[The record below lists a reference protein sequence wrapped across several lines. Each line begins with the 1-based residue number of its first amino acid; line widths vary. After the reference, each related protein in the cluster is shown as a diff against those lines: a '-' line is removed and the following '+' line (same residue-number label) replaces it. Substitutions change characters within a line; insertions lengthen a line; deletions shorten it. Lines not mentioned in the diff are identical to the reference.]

1 MNNLMSNKQKDNHSP
16 NNTTDTSMAKES
28 DYTGGAM
35 QHLFKRILGLQ
46 GLGAQAL
53 SRSWWQRW
61 VYPLLFLLTLTLS
74 LATYLTLDSV
84 QQSVNT
90 YINDNQRALVGGDLI
105 LNSKQDW
112 PSEVLAQVKTIA
124 DTQTVYDYQF
134 TAMVVTDE
142 QTLLTSVKAVSPAYP
157 LYGEAEL
164 ASGQPLWEQLTS
176 NNVVVAPEV
185 LNGLNANIGDQITI
199 GDAEF
204 TISDVLTKEPDRPLT
219 AFGFGGRVLMQQDAL
234 AATNL
239 LGERSRI
246 NYRIELAGEPELMA
260 EQYDKLTQILT
271 NYPDI
276 ELSDAE
282 SADTS
287 VSRISD
293 NVLMFLKLLV
303 IAVLL
308 LSAVA
313 MYGVIT
319 AFVTKQQSS
328 NAIRLA
334 LGEPLGSLK
343 RSYYQLLIVTTIIAC
358 IAAIIVS
365 FGLLKVG
372 QPYLGAILPADVGLA
387 INPISAIKTII
398 IALVLTLLIAQRGLS
413 TLSTTKPATLLS
425 QGASQQV
432 QNLPWY
438 QRLPLL
444 WYGLMLT
451 GLYAF
456 FAYEVSSFKLGAQ
469 LLIGLIGFVA
479 IFWLLARAWLWL
491 LAKLATNS
499 NISWMQRIAIHNL
512 ARKGNQS
519 ALFFVTLSLSV
530 AVLTLITTLNHSI
543 NTQFVNAYPED
554 APNLFLLDI
563 QSDQHDE
570 IDNIIGAPVSYYPVI
585 RARVVTANNVPV
597 QDIEPADGF
606 DDPARVFNLS
616 YADTVMDTEFIT
628 DAVKDKQLYA
638 PINVQNQTENE
649 RGTLQ
654 NSVQQSVQISEQTIA
669 PMSILDTAASLL
681 NVGMGDQVR
690 FNIQGIEIVGQI
702 TSIRSR
708 YEQGPSPYFYFLF
721 EPAVLS
727 AAPQIQ
733 FATAHVAADDIP
745 DLQGKLVRQF
755 PAVTTIDGT
764 AIAQQI
770 QELVVQMSR
779 LVYVFTLLALLTGI
793 MVLIS
798 SLLSTSQD
806 RMQESASF
814 RLLGMQK
821 RDLYMLNILELGILG
836 ISAAL
841 FAVIIANIGA
851 WAAITQWFN
860 LQFSV
865 PWASLG
871 IGGVTLVA
879 LLFAIAIIYVRLV
892 IGRGIMAR
900 VRAMI

>member
-1 MNNLMSNKQKDNHSP
+1 MDNMDNES
-16 NNTTDTSMAKES
+16 TDSRGIIS
-28 DYTGGAM
+28 
-35 QHLFKRILGLQ
+35 QLFNRLLISKN
-46 GLGAQAL
+46 LGAQAL

-61 VYPLLFLLTLTLS
+61 IYPVLFLITLVLS
-74 LATYLTLDSV
+74 LATYLTLDSI
-84 QQSVNT
+84 QQSVDT

-112 PSEVLAQVKTIA
+112 PSEILAQVETVA
-124 DTQTVYDYQF
+124 DTQIVYDYQF
-134 TAMVVTDE
+134 SAMVVTDE
-142 QTLLTSVKAVSPAYP
+142 QTLLASVKAVSPAYP

-164 ASGQPLWEQLTS
+164 ASGQPLWQQLS
-176 NNVVVAPEV
+176 AANVVVAPEV
-185 LNGLNANIGDQITI
+185 LNSLNASVGDQITI

-204 TISDVLTKEPDRPLT
+204 IISDVLTKEPDRPLT
-219 AFGFGGRVLMQQDAL
+219 AFGFGGRVLMHQDAL

-239 LGERSRI
+239 LGQRSRI
-246 NYRIELAGEPELMA
+246 NYRIELAGAPELMA
-260 EQYDKLTQILT
+260 VQRDKLTQILN

-276 ELSDAE
+276 ELSDAK

-334 LGEPLGSLK
+334 LGEPLKSLK

-358 IAAIIVS
+358 VAAVIVS

-372 QPYLGAILPADVGLA
+372 QPYLIAILPADVGLA

-413 TLSTTKPATLLS
+413 TLSSTKPATLLN
-425 QGASQQV
+425 QGASTNS

-438 QRLPLL
+438 RSLPLL
-444 WYGLMLT
+444 WYGLMLV
-451 GLYAF
+451 GLYVF
-456 FAYEVSSFKLGAQ
+456 FAYEVNSLLLGAQ
-469 LLIGLIGFVA
+469 LLVGLTAFVA
-479 IFWLLARAWLWL
+479 IFWLLARGWLWL
-491 LAKLATNS
+491 LTKFAKHS

-543 NTQFVNAYPED
+543 NAQFINAYPED

-570 IDNIIGAPVSYYPVI
+570 INNIIAAPVSYYPVI
-585 RARVVTANNVPV
+585 RARVVTANNIPV

-628 DAVKDKQLYA
+628 DAVENDKLYA
-638 PINVQNQTENE
+638 PIKTSDNDPAQT
-649 RGTLQ
+649 
-654 NSVQQSVQISEQTIA
+654 VA
-669 PMSILDTAASLL
+669 PLSILDTAASLL

-708 YEQGPSPYFYFLF
+708 YEKGPSPYFYFLF
-721 EPAVLS
+721 EPEVLA

-745 DLQGKLVRQF
+745 KLQGQLVREF

-764 AIAQQI
+764 AIAQQV

-806 RMQESASF
+806 RMKDSASF

-860 LQFSV
+860 LRFSV
-865 PWASLG
+865 PWTSLA
-871 IGGVTLVA
+871 IGGVALVV

>member
-1 MNNLMSNKQKDNHSP
+1 MDNMDNES
-16 NNTTDTSMAKES
+16 TDSRGIIS
-28 DYTGGAM
+28 
-35 QHLFKRILGLQ
+35 QLFNRLLISKN
-46 GLGAQAL
+46 LGAQAL

-61 VYPLLFLLTLTLS
+61 IYPVLFLITLVLS
-74 LATYLTLDSV
+74 LATYLTLDSI
-84 QQSVNT
+84 QQSVDT

-112 PSEVLAQVKTIA
+112 PSEILAQVETVA
-124 DTQTVYDYQF
+124 DTQIVYDYQF
-134 TAMVVTDE
+134 SAMVVTDE
-142 QTLLTSVKAVSPAYP
+142 QTLLASVKAVSPAYP

-164 ASGQPLWEQLTS
+164 ASGQPLWQQLS
-176 NNVVVAPEV
+176 AANVVVAPEV
-185 LNGLNANIGDQITI
+185 LNSLNASVGDQITI

-204 TISDVLTKEPDRPLT
+204 IISDVLTKEPDRPLT
-219 AFGFGGRVLMQQDAL
+219 AFGFGGRVLMHQDAL

-239 LGERSRI
+239 LGQRSRI
-246 NYRIELAGEPELMA
+246 NYRIELAGAPELMA
-260 EQYDKLTQILT
+260 VQRDKLTQILN

-276 ELSDAE
+276 ELSDAK

-334 LGEPLGSLK
+334 LGEPLKSLK

-358 IAAIIVS
+358 VAAVIVS

-372 QPYLGAILPADVGLA
+372 QPYLIAILPADVGLA

-413 TLSTTKPATLLS
+413 TLSSTKPATLLN
-425 QGASQQV
+425 QGASTNS

-438 QRLPLL
+438 RSLPLL
-444 WYGLMLT
+444 WYGLMLV
-451 GLYAF
+451 GLYVF
-456 FAYEVSSFKLGAQ
+456 FAYEVNSLLLGAQ
-469 LLIGLIGFVA
+469 LLVGLTAFVA
-479 IFWLLARAWLWL
+479 IFWLLARGWLWL
-491 LAKLATNS
+491 LTKFAKHS

-543 NTQFVNAYPED
+543 NAQFINAYPED

-570 IDNIIGAPVSYYPVI
+570 INNIIAAPVSYYPVI
-585 RARVVTANNVPV
+585 RARVVTANNIPV

-628 DAVKDKQLYA
+628 DAVENDKLYA
-638 PINVQNQTENE
+638 PIKTSDNDPAQT
-649 RGTLQ
+649 
-654 NSVQQSVQISEQTIA
+654 VA
-669 PMSILDTAASLL
+669 PLSILDTAASLL

-708 YEQGPSPYFYFLF
+708 YEKGPSPYFYFLF
-721 EPAVLS
+721 EPKVLA

-745 DLQGKLVRQF
+745 KLQGQLVREF

-764 AIAQQI
+764 AIAQQV

-806 RMQESASF
+806 RMKDSASF

-821 RDLYMLNILELGILG
+821 RDLYMLNILELSILG

-860 LQFSV
+860 LRFSV
-865 PWASLG
+865 PWTSLG
-871 IGGVTLVA
+871 MGGVALIG

>member
-1 MNNLMSNKQKDNHSP
+1 MDNMDNESNDSRGIISQ
-16 NNTTDTSMAKES
+16 
-28 DYTGGAM
+28 
-35 QHLFKRILGLQ
+35 LFNRLLISKN
-46 GLGAQAL
+46 LGAQAL

-61 VYPLLFLLTLTLS
+61 IYPVLFLITLVLS
-74 LATYLTLDSV
+74 LATYLTLDSI
-84 QQSVNT
+84 QQSVDT

-112 PSEVLAQVKTIA
+112 PSEILAQVETVA
-124 DTQTVYDYQF
+124 DTQIVYDYQF
-134 TAMVVTDE
+134 SAMVVTDE
-142 QTLLTSVKAVSPAYP
+142 QTLLASVKAVSPAYP

-164 ASGQPLWEQLTS
+164 ASGQPLWQQLS
-176 NNVVVAPEV
+176 AANVVVAPEV
-185 LNGLNANIGDQITI
+185 LNSLNASVGDQITI

-204 TISDVLTKEPDRPLT
+204 IISDVLTKEPDRPLT
-219 AFGFGGRVLMQQDAL
+219 AFGFGGRVLMHQDAL

-239 LGERSRI
+239 LGQRSRI
-246 NYRIELAGEPELMA
+246 NYRIELAGAPELMA
-260 EQYDKLTQILT
+260 VQRDKLTQILN

-276 ELSDAE
+276 ELSDAK

-334 LGEPLGSLK
+334 LGEPLKSLK

-358 IAAIIVS
+358 VAAVIVS

-372 QPYLGAILPADVGLA
+372 QPYLIAILPADVGLA

-413 TLSTTKPATLLS
+413 TLSSTKPATLLN
-425 QGASQQV
+425 QGASTNS

-438 QRLPLL
+438 RSLPLL
-444 WYGLMLT
+444 WYGLMLV
-451 GLYAF
+451 GLYVF
-456 FAYEVSSFKLGAQ
+456 FAYEVNSLLLGAQ
-469 LLIGLIGFVA
+469 LLVGLTAFVA
-479 IFWLLARAWLWL
+479 IFWLLARGWLWL
-491 LAKLATNS
+491 LTKFAKHS

-543 NTQFVNAYPED
+543 NAQFINAYPED

-570 IDNIIGAPVSYYPVI
+570 INNIIAAPVSYYPVI
-585 RARVVTANNVPV
+585 RARVVTANNIPV

-628 DAVKDKQLYA
+628 DAVENDKLYTPIKTSDNDPAQTVA
-638 PINVQNQTENE
+638 P
-649 RGTLQ
+649 L
-654 NSVQQSVQISEQTIA
+654 
-669 PMSILDTAASLL
+669 SILDTAASLL

-708 YEQGPSPYFYFLF
+708 YEKGPSPYFYFLF
-721 EPAVLS
+721 EPEVLA

-745 DLQGKLVRQF
+745 KLQGQLVREF

-764 AIAQQI
+764 AIAQQV

-806 RMQESASF
+806 RMKDSASF

-821 RDLYMLNILELGILG
+821 RDLYMLNTLELGILG

-860 LQFSV
+860 LRFSV
-865 PWASLG
+865 PWTSLA
-871 IGGVTLVA
+871 IGGVALVV

>member
-1 MNNLMSNKQKDNHSP
+1 MDNMDNESNYSSGIISQ
-16 NNTTDTSMAKES
+16 
-28 DYTGGAM
+28 
-35 QHLFKRILGLQ
+35 LFNRTLGT
-46 GLGAQAL
+46 QAL

-61 VYPLLFLLTLTLS
+61 IYPLLFLLTLTLS

-84 QQSVNT
+84 QQSVAT

-105 LNSKQDW
+105 LNSKQEW
-112 PSEVLAQVKTIA
+112 PSEVLTQVETVA
-124 DTQTVYDYQF
+124 DTQIVYDYQF
-134 TAMVVTDE
+134 SAMVVTDE
-142 QTLLTSVKAVSPAYP
+142 QTLLASVKAVSPAYP

-164 ASGQPLWEQLTS
+164 ASGQPLWQQLS
-176 NNVVVAPEV
+176 ADNVVVAPEV
-185 LNGLNANIGDQITI
+185 LHSLNASVGDQITI

-219 AFGFGGRVLMQQDAL
+219 AFGFGGRVLMHQDAL
-234 AATNL
+234 VATNL
-239 LGERSRI
+239 LGQRSRT
-246 NYRIELAGEPELMA
+246 NYRIELAGEPELTA
-260 EQYDKLTQILT
+260 VQRDKLTQILA

-334 LGEPLGSLK
+334 LGEPLKSLK
-343 RSYYQLLIVTTIIAC
+343 RSYYQLLIATTIIAC
-358 IAAIIVS
+358 IAAVIVS

-372 QPYLGAILPADVGLA
+372 QPYLIAILPADVGLA
-387 INPISAIKTII
+387 INPISAIKTIV

-413 TLSTTKPATLLS
+413 TLSTTKPATLLN
-425 QGASQQV
+425 QGASTIS

-438 QRLPLL
+438 RRLPLL
-444 WYGLMLT
+444 WYGLMLI

-456 FAYEVSSFKLGAQ
+456 FAYEVNSLILGAQ
-469 LLIGLIGFVA
+469 LLIVLTAFVA
-479 IFWLLARAWLWL
+479 IFWLLARGWLWL
-491 LAKLATNS
+491 LTKFAKHS

-543 NTQFVNAYPED
+543 NTQFINAYPED

-570 IDNIIGAPVSYYPVI
+570 INNIIAAPVSYYPVI
-585 RARVVTANNVPV
+585 RARVVTANNVSV
-597 QDIEPADGF
+597 KDIEPADGF
-606 DDPARVFNLS
+606 DEPTRVFNLS

-628 DAVKDKQLYA
+628 DSLVKNELYA
-638 PINVQNQTENE
+638 PIETTANDPVQT
-649 RGTLQ
+649 
-654 NSVQQSVQISEQTIA
+654 VA
-669 PMSILDTAASLL
+669 PLSILDTAASLL

-708 YEQGPSPYFYFLF
+708 YEKGPSPYFYFLF
-721 EPAVLS
+721 EPDILA

-733 FATAHVAADDIP
+733 FATTHVAADDIP
-745 DLQGKLVRQF
+745 ELQGKLVREF

-764 AIAQQI
+764 AIAQQV

-806 RMQESASF
+806 RMADSASF

-860 LQFSV
+860 LRFSV

-871 IGGVTLVA
+871 LGGVALVG

>member
-1 MNNLMSNKQKDNHSP
+1 MDNMDNESNDSRGIISQ
-16 NNTTDTSMAKES
+16 
-28 DYTGGAM
+28 
-35 QHLFKRILGLQ
+35 LFNRLLISKS
-46 GLGAQAL
+46 LGAQAL

-61 VYPLLFLLTLTLS
+61 IYPVLFLITLVLS
-74 LATYLTLDSV
+74 LATYLTLDSI
-84 QQSVNT
+84 QQSVDT

-112 PSEVLAQVKTIA
+112 PSEVLAQVETVA
-124 DTQTVYDYQF
+124 DTQIVYDYQF
-134 TAMVVTDE
+134 SAMVVTDE
-142 QTLLTSVKAVSPAYP
+142 QTLLASVKAVSPAYP
-157 LYGEAEL
+157 LYGDAEL
-164 ASGQPLWEQLTS
+164 ASGQPLWTQLS
-176 NNVVVAPEV
+176 AANVVVAPEV
-185 LNGLNANIGDQITI
+185 LNSLNASVGDQITI

-204 TISDVLTKEPDRPLT
+204 IISDVLTKEPDRPLT
-219 AFGFGGRVLMQQDAL
+219 AFGFGGRVLMHEDAL

-239 LGERSRI
+239 LGQRSRI
-246 NYRIELAGEPELMA
+246 NYRIELAGAPELMA
-260 EQYDKLTQILT
+260 VQREKLTQILSK
-271 NYPDI
+271 YPDI

-334 LGEPLGSLK
+334 LGEPLKSLK

-358 IAAIIVS
+358 IAAVIVS

-372 QPYLGAILPADVGLA
+372 QPYLIAILPTDVGLA

-413 TLSTTKPATLLS
+413 TLSTTKPATLLN
-425 QGASQQV
+425 QGASTNL

-444 WYGLMLT
+444 WYGMMLV
-451 GLYAF
+451 GLYVF
-456 FAYEVSSFKLGAQ
+456 FAYEVDSLILGAQ
-469 LLIGLIGFVA
+469 LLIGLTAFVA
-479 IFWLLARAWLWL
+479 IFWLLARGWLWL
-491 LAKLATNS
+491 LTKFAKHS

-543 NTQFVNAYPED
+543 NAQFINAYPED

-563 QSDQHDE
+563 QSDQHDA
-570 IDNIIGAPVSYYPVI
+570 INNIIAAPVSYYPVI

-597 QDIEPADGF
+597 QDIEPTDGF
-606 DDPARVFNLS
+606 DDPMRVFNLS
-616 YADTVMDTEFIT
+616 YTDTVMDTEFIT
-628 DAVKDKQLYA
+628 DSLVKNELYA
-638 PINVQNQTENE
+638 PIDTVDSDSAQT
-649 RGTLQ
+649 
-654 NSVQQSVQISEQTIA
+654 VA
-669 PMSILDTAASLL
+669 PLSILDTATSLL

-708 YEQGPSPYFYFLF
+708 YEKGPSPYFYFLF
-721 EPAVLS
+721 EPEVLA

-733 FATAHVAADDIP
+733 FATAHVAAEEIP
-745 DLQGKLVRQF
+745 KLQGQLVREF
-755 PAVTTIDGT
+755 PAITTIDGT
-764 AIAQQI
+764 AIAQQV

-779 LVYVFTLLALLTGI
+779 LVYVFTFLALLTGI

-806 RMQESASF
+806 RMKDSASF

-860 LQFSV
+860 LRFSV
-865 PWASLG
+865 PWASLA
-871 IGGVTLVA
+871 IGGVALVA

>member
-1 MNNLMSNKQKDNHSP
+1 MTKTSTDKSSLNSTLTTNNS
-16 NNTTDTSMAKES
+16 ES
-28 DYTGGAM
+28 
-35 QHLFKRILGLQ
+35 LISRIFARNLGSK
-46 GLGAQAL
+46 AL
-53 SRSWWQRW
+53 NRSWWQRW
-61 VYPLLFLLTLTLS
+61 VYPVLFLLTLTLS
-74 LATYLTLDSV
+74 LATYLTLDSI
-84 QQSVNT
+84 QQSVDS
-90 YINDNQRALVGGDLI
+90 YVNDNQRALVGGDLI
-105 LNSKQDW
+105 LNSQQDW
-112 PSEVLAQVKTIA
+112 PSEVLTQVDTIA
-124 DTQTVYDYQF
+124 DSQKVFDYQF
-134 TAMVVTDE
+134 SAMVVTDE
-142 QTLLTSVKAVSPAYP
+142 QTLLARVKAVSPNYP
-157 LYGEAEL
+157 LYGKVEL
-164 ASGQPLWEQLTS
+164 ASGNDLWQQLTS
-176 NNVVVAPEV
+176 DSVVVAPEV
-185 LNGLNANIGDQITI
+185 LSSLNARIGDTVTI
-199 GDAEF
+199 GDAQF

-239 LGERSRI
+239 LGQRSRV
-246 NYRIELAGEPELMA
+246 NYRIELAGAPELIA
-260 EQYDKLTQILT
+260 QQRDTFTQILT

-276 ELSDAE
+276 ELSDAD

-319 AFVTKQQSS
+319 AFVTKQQSN

-334 LGEPLGSLK
+334 LGETLSSIK
-343 RSYYQLLIVTTIIAC
+343 RSYYQLLVVTSIIAC
-358 IAAIIVS
+358 IAAVALS

-372 QPYLGAILPADVGLA
+372 QPYLVAILPPDVGLA
-387 INPISAIKTII
+387 INPISAIKTTV

-413 TLSTTKPATLLS
+413 TLNTTKPATLLN
-425 QGASQQV
+425 QGTGSPA

-438 QRLPLL
+438 RRMPLL
-444 WYGLMLT
+444 WYGVMLA

-456 FAYEVSSFKLGAQ
+456 FAYEVGSWLLGAQ
-469 LLIGLIGFVA
+469 LLIGLIAFVA
-479 IFWLLARAWLWL
+479 VFWALARGWLWL
-491 LAKLATNS
+491 LAKIAKRS
-499 NISWMQRIAIHNL
+499 NIGWMQRIAIHNL

-543 NTQFVNAYPED
+543 NAQFINAYPED

-563 QSDQHDE
+563 QSDQHDK
-570 IDNIIGAPVSYYPVI
+570 INDLIGAPVSYYPVI
-585 RARVVTANNVPV
+585 RSRVVTANEVPV

-606 DDPARVFNLS
+606 DDPKRVFNLS

-628 DAVKDKQLYA
+628 EAVEDDQLYA
-638 PINVQNQTENE
+638 PVDTKNEQNPDQA
-649 RGTLQ
+649 
-654 NSVQQSVQISEQTIA
+654 VV
-669 PMSILDTAASLL
+669 PMSVLDTAADLL

-708 YEQGPSPYFYFLF
+708 FEQGPSPFFYFLF
-721 EPAVLS
+721 EPSVLA

-733 FATAHVAADDIP
+733 FATAHVPADDIP
-745 DLQGKLVRQF
+745 DIQGKLVREF
-755 PAVTTIDGT
+755 PAVTTINGT

-779 LVYVFTLLALLTGI
+779 LVYVFTLLALLTGV

-806 RMQESASF
+806 RMKESASF

-821 RDLYMLNILELGILG
+821 RDLYMLNILELSVLG
-836 ISAAL
+836 ISAAV
-841 FAVIIANIGA
+841 FAVIIANVGA

-865 PWASLG
+865 PWMSLA
-871 IGGVTLVA
+871 IGGAA
-879 LLFAIAIIYVRLV
+879 LIGLLLTIAVIYVRLV

>member
-1 MNNLMSNKQKDNHSP
+1 MDNMDNES
-16 NNTTDTSMAKES
+16 TDSRGIIS
-28 DYTGGAM
+28 
-35 QHLFKRILGLQ
+35 QLFNRLLISKN
-46 GLGAQAL
+46 LGAQAL

-61 VYPLLFLLTLTLS
+61 IYPVLFLITLVLS
-74 LATYLTLDSV
+74 LATYLTLDSI
-84 QQSVNT
+84 QQSVDT

-112 PSEVLAQVKTIA
+112 PSEILAQVETVA
-124 DTQTVYDYQF
+124 DTQIVYDYQF
-134 TAMVVTDE
+134 SAMVVTDE
-142 QTLLTSVKAVSPAYP
+142 QTLLASVKAVSPAYP

-164 ASGQPLWEQLTS
+164 ASGQPLWQQLS
-176 NNVVVAPEV
+176 AANVVVAPEV
-185 LNGLNANIGDQITI
+185 LNSLNASVGDQITI

-204 TISDVLTKEPDRPLT
+204 IISDVLTKEPDRPLT
-219 AFGFGGRVLMQQDAL
+219 AFGFGGRVLMHQDAL

-239 LGERSRI
+239 LGQRSRI
-246 NYRIELAGEPELMA
+246 NYRIELAGAPELMA
-260 EQYDKLTQILT
+260 VQRDKLTQILN

-276 ELSDAE
+276 ELSDAK

-334 LGEPLGSLK
+334 LGEPLKSLK

-358 IAAIIVS
+358 VAAVIVS

-372 QPYLGAILPADVGLA
+372 QPYLIAILPADVGLA

-413 TLSTTKPATLLS
+413 TLSSTKPATLLN
-425 QGASQQV
+425 QGASTNS

-438 QRLPLL
+438 RSLPLL
-444 WYGLMLT
+444 WYGLMLV
-451 GLYAF
+451 GLYVF
-456 FAYEVSSFKLGAQ
+456 FAYEVNSLLLGAQ
-469 LLIGLIGFVA
+469 LLIGLTAFVA
-479 IFWLLARAWLWL
+479 IFWLLARGWLWL
-491 LAKLATNS
+491 LTKFAKHS

-543 NTQFVNAYPED
+543 NAQFINAYPED

-570 IDNIIGAPVSYYPVI
+570 INNIIAAPVSYYPVI
-585 RARVVTANNVPV
+585 RARVVTANNIPV

-628 DAVKDKQLYA
+628 DAVENDKLYA
-638 PINVQNQTENE
+638 PIKTSDNDPAQT
-649 RGTLQ
+649 
-654 NSVQQSVQISEQTIA
+654 VA
-669 PMSILDTAASLL
+669 PLSILDTAASLL

-708 YEQGPSPYFYFLF
+708 YEKGPSPYFYFLF
-721 EPAVLS
+721 EPKVLA

-745 DLQGKLVRQF
+745 KLQGQLVREF

-764 AIAQQI
+764 AIAQQV

-806 RMQESASF
+806 RMKDSASF

-821 RDLYMLNILELGILG
+821 RDLYMLNILELSILG

-860 LQFSV
+860 LRFSV
-865 PWASLG
+865 PWTSLA
-871 IGGVTLVA
+871 IGGVALVV

>member
-1 MNNLMSNKQKDNHSP
+1 MNNLMNNKQTEKHSAKD
-16 NNTTDTSMAKES
+16 TTDTAMAKES
-28 DYTGGAM
+28 DYTGGIIY
-35 QHLFKRILGLQ
+35 HLFK

-61 VYPLLFLLTLTLS
+61 IYPVLFLLTLTLS
-74 LATYLTLDSV
+74 LATYLTLDSI

-105 LNSKQDW
+105 LNSQQDW
-112 PSEVLAQVKTIA
+112 PSEVLTQVATVA
-124 DTQTVYDYQF
+124 DTQIVYDYQF
-134 TAMVVTDE
+134 SAMVVTAE
-142 QTLLTSVKAVSPAYP
+142 QTLLARVKAVSPAYP
-157 LYGEAEL
+157 LYGEVEL
-164 ASGQPLWEQLTS
+164 ASGQPLWQQLTLD
-176 NNVVVAPEV
+176 NVIVAPEV
-185 LNGLNANIGDQITI
+185 LKSLNANVGDKITI
-199 GDAEF
+199 GEGQF

-239 LGERSRI
+239 LGDRSRI
-246 NYRIELAGEPELMA
+246 NYRIELAGEPELIA
-260 EQYDKLTQILT
+260 EQRDKLTQILT

-319 AFVTKQQSS
+319 AFVSKQQSS

-334 LGEPLGSLK
+334 LGEPLNSLK
-343 RSYYQLLIVTTIIAC
+343 RSYYQLLIATTIIAG

-372 QPYLGAILPADVGLA
+372 QSYLVAILPADVGLA

-413 TLSTTKPATLLS
+413 SLNTTKPATLLS
-425 QGASQQV
+425 QGASSQA

-438 QRLPLL
+438 KRLPLR

-456 FAYEVSSFKLGAQ
+456 FAYEVGSFKLGAQ

-491 LAKLATNS
+491 LSKLAMSS

-543 NTQFVNAYPED
+543 NTQFINAYPED

-570 IDNIIGAPVSYYPVI
+570 INKIIEAPVSYYPVI
-585 RARVVTANNVPV
+585 RARVVTANDVLV
-597 QDIEPADGF
+597 QDIEPAEGF
-606 DDPARVFNLS
+606 DDPTRVFNLS
-616 YADTVMDTEFIT
+616 YSDTVMETEFIT
-628 DAVKDKQLYA
+628 DAVANNQLYA
-638 PINVQNQTENE
+638 PIETESSNP
-649 RGTLQ
+649 GQ
-654 NSVQQSVQISEQTIA
+654 VVA
-669 PMSILDTAASLL
+669 PLSILDTAASLL

-721 EPAVLS
+721 EPSVLS

-733 FATAHVAADDIP
+733 FATAHVAADNIP
-745 DLQGKLVRQF
+745 DLQGQLVRAF

-764 AIAQQI
+764 AIAQQV
-770 QELVVQMSR
+770 QELVAQMSR

-821 RDLYMLNILELGILG
+821 RDLYMLNILELGLLG
-836 ISAAL
+836 LSAAA
-841 FAVIIANIGA
+841 FAVIIASVGA

-860 LQFSV
+860 LRFSV
-865 PWASLG
+865 PWASLS
-871 IGGVTLVA
+871 IGGVALVV

>member
-1 MNNLMSNKQKDNHSP
+1 MDNMDNESNDSRGIISQ
-16 NNTTDTSMAKES
+16 
-28 DYTGGAM
+28 
-35 QHLFKRILGLQ
+35 LFNRLLISKN
-46 GLGAQAL
+46 LGAQAL

-61 VYPLLFLLTLTLS
+61 IYPVLFLITLVLS
-74 LATYLTLDSV
+74 LATYLTLDSI
-84 QQSVNT
+84 QQSVDT

-112 PSEVLAQVKTIA
+112 PSEILAQVETVA
-124 DTQTVYDYQF
+124 DTQIVYDYQF
-134 TAMVVTDE
+134 SAMVVTDE
-142 QTLLTSVKAVSPAYP
+142 QTLLASVKAVSPAYP

-164 ASGQPLWEQLTS
+164 ASGQPLWQQLS
-176 NNVVVAPEV
+176 AANVVVAPEV
-185 LNGLNANIGDQITI
+185 LNSLNASVGDQITI

-204 TISDVLTKEPDRPLT
+204 IISDVLTKEPDRPLT
-219 AFGFGGRVLMQQDAL
+219 AFGFGGRVLMHEDTL

-239 LGERSRI
+239 LGQRSRI
-246 NYRIELAGEPELMA
+246 NYRIELAGAPELMA
-260 EQYDKLTQILT
+260 VQRDKLTQILN

-276 ELSDAE
+276 ELSDAK

-334 LGEPLGSLK
+334 LGEPLKSLK

-358 IAAIIVS
+358 VAAVIVS

-372 QPYLGAILPADVGLA
+372 QPYLIAILPADVGLA

-413 TLSTTKPATLLS
+413 TLSSTKPATLLN
-425 QGASQQV
+425 QGASTNS

-438 QRLPLL
+438 RSLPLL
-444 WYGLMLT
+444 WYGLMLV
-451 GLYAF
+451 GLYVF
-456 FAYEVSSFKLGAQ
+456 FAYEVNSLLLGAQ
-469 LLIGLIGFVA
+469 LLVGLTAFVA
-479 IFWLLARAWLWL
+479 IFWLLARGWLWL
-491 LAKLATNS
+491 LTKFAKHS

-543 NTQFVNAYPED
+543 NAQFINAYPED

-570 IDNIIGAPVSYYPVI
+570 INNIIAAPVSYYPVI
-585 RARVVTANNVPV
+585 RARVVTANNIPV

-628 DAVKDKQLYA
+628 DAVENDKLYA
-638 PINVQNQTENE
+638 PIKTSDNDPAQT
-649 RGTLQ
+649 
-654 NSVQQSVQISEQTIA
+654 VA
-669 PMSILDTAASLL
+669 PLSILDTAASLL

-708 YEQGPSPYFYFLF
+708 YEKGPSPYFYFLF
-721 EPAVLS
+721 EPKVLA

-733 FATAHVAADDIP
+733 FATAHVAAEDIP
-745 DLQGKLVRQF
+745 KLQGQLVREF

-764 AIAQQI
+764 AIAEQV

-806 RMQESASF
+806 RMKDSASF

-860 LQFSV
+860 LRFSV
-865 PWASLG
+865 PWTSLG
-871 IGGVTLVA
+871 MGGVALIG

>member
-1 MNNLMSNKQKDNHSP
+1 MNEKLTDNTS
-16 NNTTDTSMAKES
+16 TDIKKTDTSMRQETS
-28 DYTGGAM
+28 YSSGILN
-35 QHLFKRILGLQ
+35 QLFTKTLGS
-46 GLGAQAL
+46 QAL

-61 VYPLLFLLTLTLS
+61 VYPVLFLLTLTLS

-84 QQSVNT
+84 QQSVDR

-112 PSEVLAQVKTIA
+112 PSEVLAQVETIP
-124 DTQTVYDYQF
+124 DTQIVYDYQF
-134 TAMVVTDE
+134 SAMLVTDE
-142 QTLLTSVKAVSPAYP
+142 QTLLASVKAVTPSYP
-157 LYGEAEL
+157 LYGTAEL
-164 ASGQPLWEQLTS
+164 ASGKPLWEQLTAD
-176 NNVVVAPEV
+176 NIVVAPEV
-185 LNGLNANIGDQITI
+185 LSSLNASVGDRIDI
-199 GDAEF
+199 GDAQF

-219 AFGFGGRVLMQQDAL
+219 AFGFGGRVLMKQDAL
-234 AATNL
+234 EATNL
-239 LGERSRI
+239 LGQRSRI
-246 NYRIELAGEPELMA
+246 NYRIEIAGDPELIST
-260 EQYDKLTQILT
+260 QRKKLTGILT
-271 NYPDI
+271 SYPDI
-276 ELSDAE
+276 ELSDAD

-313 MYGVIT
+313 MYGVIS
-319 AFVTKQQSS
+319 AFVSKQQSN

-343 RSYYQLLIVTTIIAC
+343 RSYYQLLIVTTAIAC
-358 IAAIIVS
+358 IAAVVLS
-365 FGLLKVG
+365 LGLLKIG
-372 QPYLGAILPADVGLA
+372 QPYLVAILPADVGLS
-387 INPISAIKTII
+387 INPISAIKTIV
-398 IALVLTLLIAQRGLS
+398 IALALTLLIAQRGLS
-413 TLSTTKPATLLS
+413 ALNTTKPATLLN
-425 QGASQQV
+425 QGASQQS

-438 QRLPLL
+438 RRVPLL
-444 WYGLMLT
+444 WYGLVLT

-456 FAYEVSSFKLGAQ
+456 FAYEVGSLSLGAQ
-469 LLIGLIGFVA
+469 LLGGLIGFVA
-479 IFWLLARAWLWL
+479 IFWLLARGWLWL
-491 LAKLATNS
+491 LNKLAS
-499 NISWMQRIAIHNL
+499 NAKISWMQRIAIHNL

-543 NTQFVNAYPED
+543 NAQFINAYPED
-554 APNLFLLDI
+554 APNLFLLDV
-563 QSDQHDE
+563 QSDQHDNL
-570 IDNIIGAPVSYYPVI
+570 DAIIEAPVTYYPVI
-585 RARVVTANNVPV
+585 RARVETANDVPAK
-597 QDIEPADGF
+597 DIEPEDGF
-606 DDPARVFNLS
+606 DDPTRVFNLS
-616 YADTVMDTEFIT
+616 YADTVMGTEYIVESLT
-628 DAVKDKQLYA
+628 DDALYTPIDDAEQQVKPL
-638 PINVQNQTENE
+638 
-649 RGTLQ
+649 
-654 NSVQQSVQISEQTIA
+654 
-669 PMSILDTAASLL
+669 SILDTAASML

-708 YEQGPSPYFYFLF
+708 YERGPSPYFYFLF
-721 EPAVLS
+721 EPSVLS

-733 FATAHVAADDIP
+733 FATAHVSEDAIP
-745 DLQGKLVRQF
+745 ELQGKLVRQF

-764 AIAQQI
+764 AIAKQI

-779 LVYVFTLLALLTGI
+779 LVYVFTLLALLTGV

-806 RMQESASF
+806 RMKDSASF

-821 RDLYMLNILELGILG
+821 RDLYMLNILELGVLG
-836 ISAAL
+836 ISAAT
-841 FAVIIANIGA
+841 FAVVIASVGA

-865 PWASLG
+865 PWMSLA
-871 IGGVTLVA
+871 IGGAALVV

>member
-1 MNNLMSNKQKDNHSP
+1 MNKLTDNKSTDMKK
-16 NNTTDTSMAKES
+16 TDTSMRQES
-28 DYTGGAM
+28 SYPSGILN
-35 QHLFKRILGLQ
+35 QLFTRTLGFQ
-46 GLGAQAL
+46 TLGSQAL

-61 VYPLLFLLTLTLS
+61 VYPVLFLFTLTLS

-84 QQSVNT
+84 QQSVDR

-112 PSEVLAQVKTIA
+112 PSEVLAQVETIP
-124 DTQTVYDYQF
+124 DTQAVYDYQF
-134 TAMVVTDE
+134 SAMLVNDE
-142 QTLLTSVKAVSPAYP
+142 QTLLASIKAVSPSYP
-157 LYGEAEL
+157 LYGEVEL
-164 ASGQPLWEQLTS
+164 ASGQPLWERLTS
-176 NNVVVAPEV
+176 DSVIVAPEV
-185 LNGLNANIGDQITI
+185 LSGLKASIGDRITI
-199 GDAEF
+199 GDAQF

-219 AFGFGGRVLMQQDAL
+219 AFGFGGRVLMKQDAL

-239 LGERSRI
+239 LGQRSRI
-246 NYRIELAGEPELMA
+246 NYRIEMAGDPELITT
-260 EQYDKLTQILT
+260 QRDKLTDILT
-271 NYPDI
+271 SYPDI

-313 MYGVIT
+313 MYGVIS
-319 AFVTKQQSS
+319 AFVSKQQST

-343 RSYYQLLIVTTIIAC
+343 RSYYQLLIITTVIAC
-358 IAAIIVS
+358 GAAIILS
-365 FGLLKVG
+365 LGLLKIG
-372 QPYLGAILPADVGLA
+372 QPYLVAILPADVGLA
-387 INPISAIKTII
+387 INPISAIKTIV

-413 TLSTTKPATLLS
+413 ALNMTKPATLLN
-425 QGASQQV
+425 QGASTQT

-438 QRLPLL
+438 RRVPLL
-444 WYGLMLT
+444 WYGLVLA

-456 FAYEVSSFKLGAQ
+456 FAYEVGSLSLGAQ
-469 LLIGLIGFVA
+469 LLGGLIGFVA
-479 IFWLLARAWLWL
+479 IFWLLARGWLWL
-491 LAKLATNS
+491 LAKLAS
-499 NISWMQRIAIHNL
+499 NTKVSWMQRIAIHNL

-543 NTQFVNAYPED
+543 NTQFINAYPED
-554 APNLFLLDI
+554 APNLFLLDV

-570 IDNIIGAPVSYYPVI
+570 INTIIDAPVTYYPVI
-585 RARVVTANNVPV
+585 RARVETANGVEAK
-597 QDIEPADGF
+597 DIEPADGF
-606 DDPARVFNLS
+606 DDPTRVFNLS
-616 YADTVMDTEFIT
+616 YADTVMDTEYIT
-628 DAVKDKQLYA
+628 ESLTGDALYTPIDDTDEQVKPL
-638 PINVQNQTENE
+638 
-649 RGTLQ
+649 
-654 NSVQQSVQISEQTIA
+654 
-669 PMSILDTAASLL
+669 SILDTAASML
-681 NVGMGDQVR
+681 NVGMGDQIR
-690 FNIQGIEIVGQI
+690 FNIQGIEIVGGI
-702 TSIRSR
+702 TSIRTR
-708 YEQGPSPYFYFLF
+708 YERGPSPYFYFLF
-721 EPAVLS
+721 EPSVLS

-733 FATAHVAADDIP
+733 FATAHVPADEIP
-745 DLQGKLVRQF
+745 EIQGKLVRVF

-779 LVYVFTLLALLTGI
+779 LVYVFTLLALLTGV

-806 RMQESASF
+806 RMKESASF

-821 RDLYMLNILELGILG
+821 RDLYMLNILELSVLG
-836 ISAAL
+836 ISAAV
-841 FAVIIANIGA
+841 FAVIIANVGA

-860 LQFSV
+860 LRFSV
-865 PWASLG
+865 PWLSLG
-871 IGGVTLVA
+871 IGGAALIA
-879 LLFAIAIIYVRLV
+879 LLLAIAIIYVRLV

>member
-1 MNNLMSNKQKDNHSP
+1 MDNMDNES
-16 NNTTDTSMAKES
+16 TDSRGIIS
-28 DYTGGAM
+28 
-35 QHLFKRILGLQ
+35 QLFNRLLISKN
-46 GLGAQAL
+46 LGAQAL

-61 VYPLLFLLTLTLS
+61 IYPVLFLITLVLS
-74 LATYLTLDSV
+74 LATYLTLDSI
-84 QQSVNT
+84 QQSVDT

-112 PSEVLAQVKTIA
+112 PSEILAQVETVA
-124 DTQTVYDYQF
+124 DTQIVYDYQF
-134 TAMVVTDE
+134 SAMVVTDE
-142 QTLLTSVKAVSPAYP
+142 QTLLASVKAVSPAYP

-164 ASGQPLWEQLTS
+164 ASGQPLWQQLS
-176 NNVVVAPEV
+176 AANVVVAPEV
-185 LNGLNANIGDQITI
+185 LNSLNASVGDQITI

-204 TISDVLTKEPDRPLT
+204 IISDVLTKEPDRPLT
-219 AFGFGGRVLMQQDAL
+219 AFGFGGRVLMHQDAL

-239 LGERSRI
+239 LGQRSRI
-246 NYRIELAGEPELMA
+246 NYRIELAGAPELMA
-260 EQYDKLTQILT
+260 VQRDKLTQILN

-276 ELSDAE
+276 ELSDAK

-334 LGEPLGSLK
+334 LGEPLKSLK

-358 IAAIIVS
+358 VAAVIVS

-372 QPYLGAILPADVGLA
+372 QPYLIAILPADVGLA

-413 TLSTTKPATLLS
+413 TLSSTKPATLLN
-425 QGASQQV
+425 QGASTNS

-438 QRLPLL
+438 RSLPLL
-444 WYGLMLT
+444 WYGLMLV
-451 GLYAF
+451 GLYVF
-456 FAYEVSSFKLGAQ
+456 FAYEVNSLLLGAQ
-469 LLIGLIGFVA
+469 LLIGLTAFVA
-479 IFWLLARAWLWL
+479 IFWLLARGWLWL
-491 LAKLATNS
+491 LTKFAKHS

-543 NTQFVNAYPED
+543 NAQFINAYPED

-570 IDNIIGAPVSYYPVI
+570 INNIIAAPVSYYPVI
-585 RARVVTANNVPV
+585 RARVVTANNIPV

-628 DAVKDKQLYA
+628 DAVENDKLYTPIKTSDNDPTQTVA
-638 PINVQNQTENE
+638 P
-649 RGTLQ
+649 L
-654 NSVQQSVQISEQTIA
+654 
-669 PMSILDTAASLL
+669 SILDTAASLL

-708 YEQGPSPYFYFLF
+708 YEKGPSPYFYFLF
-721 EPAVLS
+721 EPEVLA

-733 FATAHVAADDIP
+733 FATAHVTAEDIP
-745 DLQGKLVRQF
+745 KLQGQLVREF

-764 AIAQQI
+764 AIAEQV

-806 RMQESASF
+806 RMKDSASF

-860 LQFSV
+860 LRFSV
-865 PWASLG
+865 PWTSLG
-871 IGGVTLVA
+871 MGGVALIG
-879 LLFAIAIIYVRLV
+879 LLFAIAIIYVKLV

-900 VRAMI
+900 VRAMV

>member
-1 MNNLMSNKQKDNHSP
+1 MTKTSTDKSSLNSTLTTNNS
-16 NNTTDTSMAKES
+16 ES
-28 DYTGGAM
+28 
-35 QHLFKRILGLQ
+35 LISRIFARN
-46 GLGAQAL
+46 LGAQAL
-53 SRSWWQRW
+53 TRSWWQRW
-61 VYPLLFLLTLTLS
+61 VYPVLFLLTLTLS
-74 LATYLTLDSV
+74 LATYLTLDSI
-84 QQSVNT
+84 QQSVDS
-90 YINDNQRALVGGDLI
+90 YVNDNQRALVGGDLI
-105 LNSKQDW
+105 LNSQQDW
-112 PSEVLAQVKTIA
+112 PSEVLTQVDTIA
-124 DTQTVYDYQF
+124 DTQKVFDYQF
-134 TAMVVTDE
+134 SAMVVTDE
-142 QTLLTSVKAVSPAYP
+142 QTLLARVKAVSPNYP
-157 LYGEAEL
+157 LYGKVEL
-164 ASGQPLWEQLTS
+164 ASGKDLWQQLTS
-176 NNVVVAPEV
+176 NSVVVAPEV
-185 LNGLNANIGDQITI
+185 LSSLNARIGDTVTI
-199 GDAEF
+199 GDAQF

-239 LGERSRI
+239 LGQRSRV
-246 NYRIELAGEPELMA
+246 NYRIELAGAPELIT
-260 EQYDKLTQILT
+260 QQRDTFTQILS

-276 ELSDAE
+276 ELSDAD

-319 AFVTKQQSS
+319 AFVTKQQSN

-334 LGEPLGSLK
+334 LGEPLSSVK
-343 RSYYQLLIVTTIIAC
+343 RSYYQLLVVTSIIAC
-358 IAAIIVS
+358 IAAVALS

-372 QPYLGAILPADVGLA
+372 QPYLVAILPPDVGLA
-387 INPISAIKTII
+387 INPISAIKTTV

-413 TLSTTKPATLLS
+413 TLNTTKPATLLN
-425 QGASQQV
+425 QGTGSPA

-438 QRLPLL
+438 RRMPLL
-444 WYGLMLT
+444 WYGVMLA

-456 FAYEVSSFKLGAQ
+456 FAYEVGSWLLGAQ
-469 LLIGLIGFVA
+469 LLIGLIAFVA
-479 IFWLLARAWLWL
+479 VFWALARGWLWL
-491 LAKLATNS
+491 LAKIAKRS
-499 NISWMQRIAIHNL
+499 NIGWMQRIAIHNL

-543 NTQFVNAYPED
+543 NAQFINAYPED

-563 QSDQHDE
+563 QSNQHDE
-570 IDNIIGAPVSYYPVI
+570 IDRLIGAPVSYYPVI
-585 RARVVTANNVPV
+585 RSRVVTANEVPV

-606 DDPARVFNLS
+606 DDPTRVFNLS

-628 DAVKDKQLYA
+628 DAVEDDQLYA
-638 PINVQNQTENE
+638 HVNTQNE
-649 RGTLQ
+649 Q
-654 NSVQQSVQISEQTIA
+654 NPDQAVV
-669 PMSILDTAASLL
+669 PMSVLDTAADLL

-708 YEQGPSPYFYFLF
+708 FEQGPSPFFYFLF
-721 EPAVLS
+721 EPSVLA

-733 FATAHVAADDIP
+733 FATAHVPADDIP
-745 DLQGKLVRQF
+745 DIQGKLVREF
-755 PAVTTIDGT
+755 PAVTTINGT

-779 LVYVFTLLALLTGI
+779 LVYVFTLLALLTGV

-806 RMQESASF
+806 RMKESASF

-821 RDLYMLNILELGILG
+821 RDLYLLNILELSVLG
-836 ISAAL
+836 ISAAV
-841 FAVIIANIGA
+841 FAVIIANVGA

-865 PWASLG
+865 PWLSLG
-871 IGGVTLVA
+871 IGGAA
-879 LLFAIAIIYVRLV
+879 LIGLLLAIAVIYVRLV

>member
-1 MNNLMSNKQKDNHSP
+1 MDNES
-16 NNTTDTSMAKES
+16 TDSRGIIS
-28 DYTGGAM
+28 
-35 QHLFKRILGLQ
+35 QLFNRLLISKN
-46 GLGAQAL
+46 LGAQAL

-61 VYPLLFLLTLTLS
+61 IYPVLFLITLVLS
-74 LATYLTLDSV
+74 LATYLTLDSI
-84 QQSVNT
+84 QQSVDT

-112 PSEVLAQVKTIA
+112 PSEILAQVETVA
-124 DTQTVYDYQF
+124 DTQIVYDYQF
-134 TAMVVTDE
+134 SAMVVTDE
-142 QTLLTSVKAVSPAYP
+142 QTLLASVKAVSPAYP

-164 ASGQPLWEQLTS
+164 ASGQPLWQQLS
-176 NNVVVAPEV
+176 AANVVVAPEV
-185 LNGLNANIGDQITI
+185 LNSLNASVGDQITI

-204 TISDVLTKEPDRPLT
+204 IISDVLTKEPDRPLT
-219 AFGFGGRVLMQQDAL
+219 AFGFGGRVLMHQDAL

-239 LGERSRI
+239 LGQRSRI
-246 NYRIELAGEPELMA
+246 NYRIELAGNPELMA
-260 EQYDKLTQILT
+260 VQRDKLTQILN

-276 ELSDAE
+276 ELSDAK

-334 LGEPLGSLK
+334 LGEPLKSLK

-358 IAAIIVS
+358 VAAVIVS

-372 QPYLGAILPADVGLA
+372 QPYLIAILPADVGLA

-413 TLSTTKPATLLS
+413 TLSSTKPATLLN
-425 QGASQQV
+425 QGASTNS

-438 QRLPLL
+438 RSLPLL
-444 WYGLMLT
+444 WYGLMLV
-451 GLYAF
+451 GLYVF
-456 FAYEVSSFKLGAQ
+456 FAYEVNSLLLGAQ
-469 LLIGLIGFVA
+469 LLIGLTAFVA
-479 IFWLLARAWLWL
+479 IFWLLARGWLWL
-491 LAKLATNS
+491 LTKFAKHS

-543 NTQFVNAYPED
+543 NAQFINAYPED

-570 IDNIIGAPVSYYPVI
+570 INNIIAAPVSYYPVI
-585 RARVVTANNVPV
+585 RARVVTANNIPV

-628 DAVKDKQLYA
+628 DAVENDKLYA
-638 PINVQNQTENE
+638 PIKTSDNDPAQT
-649 RGTLQ
+649 
-654 NSVQQSVQISEQTIA
+654 VA
-669 PMSILDTAASLL
+669 PLSILDTAASLL

-708 YEQGPSPYFYFLF
+708 YEKGPSPYFYFLF
-721 EPAVLS
+721 EPKVLA

-745 DLQGKLVRQF
+745 KLQGQLVREF

-764 AIAQQI
+764 AIAQQV

-806 RMQESASF
+806 RMKDSASF

-821 RDLYMLNILELGILG
+821 RDLYMLNILELSILG

-860 LQFSV
+860 LRFSV
-865 PWASLG
+865 PWTSLA
-871 IGGVTLVA
+871 IGGVALVV

>member
-1 MNNLMSNKQKDNHSP
+1 MNEKLTDNTS
-16 NNTTDTSMAKES
+16 TDIKKTDTSMLN
-28 DYTGGAM
+28 
-35 QHLFKRILGLQ
+35 QLFTKTLGS
-46 GLGAQAL
+46 QAL

-61 VYPLLFLLTLTLS
+61 VYPVLFLLTLTLS

-84 QQSVNT
+84 QQSVDR

-112 PSEVLAQVKTIA
+112 PSEVLAQVETIP

-134 TAMVVTDE
+134 SAMLVTDE
-142 QTLLTSVKAVSPAYP
+142 QTLLASVKAVTPSYP
-157 LYGEAEL
+157 LYGTAEL
-164 ASGQPLWEQLTS
+164 ASGKPLWEQLTAD
-176 NNVVVAPEV
+176 NIVVAPEV
-185 LNGLNANIGDQITI
+185 LSSLNASVGDRIDI
-199 GDAEF
+199 GDAQF

-219 AFGFGGRVLMQQDAL
+219 AFGFGGRVLMKQDAL
-234 AATNL
+234 EATNL
-239 LGERSRI
+239 LGQRSRI
-246 NYRIELAGEPELMA
+246 NYRIEMAGDPELINT
-260 EQYDKLTQILT
+260 QRKKLTGILT
-271 NYPDI
+271 SYPDI
-276 ELSDAE
+276 ELSDAD

-313 MYGVIT
+313 MYGVIS
-319 AFVTKQQSS
+319 AFVSKQQSN

-343 RSYYQLLIVTTIIAC
+343 RSYYQLLIITTAIAC
-358 IAAIIVS
+358 VAAVVLS
-365 FGLLKVG
+365 LGLLQIG
-372 QPYLGAILPADVGLA
+372 QPYLVAILPADVGLA
-387 INPISAIKTII
+387 INPISAIKTIV
-398 IALVLTLLIAQRGLS
+398 IALALTLLIAQRGLS
-413 TLSTTKPATLLS
+413 ALNTTKPATLLN
-425 QGASQQV
+425 QGASTQA

-438 QRLPLL
+438 RRVPLL
-444 WYGLMLT
+444 WYGLVLA

-456 FAYEVSSFKLGAQ
+456 FAYEVGSLSLGAQ
-469 LLIGLIGFVA
+469 LLGGLIGFVA
-479 IFWLLARAWLWL
+479 IFWLLARGWLWL
-491 LAKLATNS
+491 LAKLAS
-499 NISWMQRIAIHNL
+499 NAKVSWMQRIAIHNL

-543 NTQFVNAYPED
+543 NAQFINAYPED
-554 APNLFLLDI
+554 APNLFLLDV
-563 QSDQHDE
+563 QSDQHDD
-570 IDNIIGAPVSYYPVI
+570 IDAIIEAPVTYYPVI
-585 RARVVTANNVPV
+585 RARVETANDVPAK
-597 QDIEPADGF
+597 DIEPEDGF
-606 DDPARVFNLS
+606 DDPTRVFNLS
-616 YADTVMDTEFIT
+616 YADTVMDTEYIVDSLT
-628 DAVKDKQLYA
+628 DDALYTPIDDAEQQVKPL
-638 PINVQNQTENE
+638 
-649 RGTLQ
+649 
-654 NSVQQSVQISEQTIA
+654 
-669 PMSILDTAASLL
+669 SILDTAASML

-690 FNIQGIEIVGQI
+690 FNIQGIEIIGQI
-702 TSIRSR
+702 TSIRTR
-708 YEQGPSPYFYFLF
+708 YERGPSPYFYFLF
-721 EPAVLS
+721 EPSVLS

-733 FATAHVAADDIP
+733 FATAHVSEDAIP
-745 DLQGKLVRQF
+745 ELQGKLVRQF

-764 AIAQQI
+764 AIAKQI

-779 LVYVFTLLALLTGI
+779 LVYVFTLLALLTGV

-821 RDLYMLNILELGILG
+821 RDLYMLNILEIGVLGV
-836 ISAAL
+836 SAAT
-841 FAVIIANIGA
+841 FAVVIASVGA

-865 PWASLG
+865 PWMSLA
-871 IGGVTLVA
+871 IGGAALVV

>member
-1 MNNLMSNKQKDNHSP
+1 MDNMDNESNDSRGIISQ
-16 NNTTDTSMAKES
+16 
-28 DYTGGAM
+28 
-35 QHLFKRILGLQ
+35 LFNRLLISKN
-46 GLGAQAL
+46 LGAQAL

-61 VYPLLFLLTLTLS
+61 IYPVLFLITLVLS
-74 LATYLTLDSV
+74 LATYLTLDSI
-84 QQSVNT
+84 QQSVDT

-112 PSEVLAQVKTIA
+112 PSEILAQVETVA
-124 DTQTVYDYQF
+124 DTQIVYDYQF
-134 TAMVVTDE
+134 SAMVVTDE
-142 QTLLTSVKAVSPAYP
+142 QTLLASVKAVSPAYP

-164 ASGQPLWEQLTS
+164 ASGQPLWQQLS
-176 NNVVVAPEV
+176 AANVVVAPEV
-185 LNGLNANIGDQITI
+185 LNSLNASVGDQITI

-204 TISDVLTKEPDRPLT
+204 IISDVLTKEPDRPLT
-219 AFGFGGRVLMQQDAL
+219 AFGFGGRVLMHQDAL

-239 LGERSRI
+239 LGQRSRI
-246 NYRIELAGEPELMA
+246 NYRIELAGAPELMA
-260 EQYDKLTQILT
+260 VQRDKLTQILN

-276 ELSDAE
+276 ELSDAK

-334 LGEPLGSLK
+334 LGEPLKSLK

-358 IAAIIVS
+358 VAAVIVS

-372 QPYLGAILPADVGLA
+372 QPYLIAILPADVGLA

-413 TLSTTKPATLLS
+413 TLSSTKPATLLN
-425 QGASQQV
+425 QGASTNS

-438 QRLPLL
+438 RSLPLL
-444 WYGLMLT
+444 WYGLMLV
-451 GLYAF
+451 GLYVF
-456 FAYEVSSFKLGAQ
+456 FAYEVNSLLLGAQ
-469 LLIGLIGFVA
+469 LLIGLTAFVA
-479 IFWLLARAWLWL
+479 IFWLLARGWLWL
-491 LAKLATNS
+491 LTKFAKHS

-543 NTQFVNAYPED
+543 NAQFINAYPED

-570 IDNIIGAPVSYYPVI
+570 INNIIAAPVSYYPVI
-585 RARVVTANNVPV
+585 RARVVTANNIPV

-628 DAVKDKQLYA
+628 DAVENDKLYA
-638 PINVQNQTENE
+638 PIKTSDNDPAQT
-649 RGTLQ
+649 
-654 NSVQQSVQISEQTIA
+654 VA
-669 PMSILDTAASLL
+669 PLSILDTAASLL

-708 YEQGPSPYFYFLF
+708 YEKGPSPYFYFLF
-721 EPAVLS
+721 EPEVLA

-745 DLQGKLVRQF
+745 KLQGQLVREF

-764 AIAQQI
+764 AIAQQV

-806 RMQESASF
+806 RMKDSASF

-821 RDLYMLNILELGILG
+821 RDLYMLNILELSILG

-860 LQFSV
+860 LRFSV

-871 IGGVTLVA
+871 IGGVALVG

>member
-1 MNNLMSNKQKDNHSP
+1 MTKPSLDNKSVDSSSISSDSIDSTSINSDSMNNRS
-16 NNTTDTSMAKES
+16 ES
-28 DYTGGAM
+28 IVSRLLA
-35 QHLFKRILGLQ
+35 RNLGSK
-46 GLGAQAL
+46 AL

-61 VYPLLFLLTLTLS
+61 VYPVLFLLTLTLS
-74 LATYLTLDSV
+74 LATYLTLDSI
-84 QQSVNT
+84 QQSVDR

-105 LNSKQDW
+105 LNSQQDW
-112 PSEVLAQVKTIA
+112 PTEVLTQVDTIA
-124 DTQTVYDYQF
+124 DKQKVFDYQF
-134 TAMVVTDE
+134 SAMVVTDE
-142 QTLLTSVKAVSPAYP
+142 QTLLARVKAVSPSYP
-157 LYGEAEL
+157 LYGQVEL
-164 ASGQPLWEQLTS
+164 ASGKPLWQQLS
-176 NNVVVAPEV
+176 SDSIVVAPEV
-185 LNGLNANIGDQITI
+185 LNSLNARIGDRVTI
-199 GDAEF
+199 GDAQF

-239 LGERSRI
+239 LGQRSRV
-246 NYRIELAGEPELMA
+246 NYRIELAGAPEIMT
-260 EQYDKLTQILT
+260 QQRDKLTQILT

-343 RSYYQLLIVTTIIAC
+343 RSYYQLLLATAIIAC
-358 IAAIIVS
+358 IAAVVLS

-372 QPYLGAILPADVGLA
+372 QPYLIAILPPDVGLA
-387 INPISAIKTII
+387 INPISAIKTTV

-413 TLSTTKPATLLS
+413 TLNTTKPATLLN
-425 QGASQQV
+425 QGANSPA

-438 QRLPLL
+438 RRVPLL
-444 WYGLMLT
+444 WYGVMLA

-456 FAYEVSSFKLGAQ
+456 FAYEVGSWILGAQ

-479 IFWLLARAWLWL
+479 IFWALARGWLWL
-491 LAKLATNS
+491 LAKVAKRS

-543 NTQFVNAYPED
+543 NAQFINAYPED

-563 QSDQHDE
+563 QSDQHDD

-585 RARVVTANNVPV
+585 RARVVTANDVPV
-597 QDIEPADGF
+597 QDIEPTEGF
-606 DDPARVFNLS
+606 DDPTRVFNLS

-628 DAVKDKQLYA
+628 DAVNDNALYA
-638 PINVQNQTENE
+638 PIDKQSQPAQTADI
-649 RGTLQ
+649 
-654 NSVQQSVQISEQTIA
+654 QQVA
-669 PMSILDTAASLL
+669 PISILDTAADLL
-681 NVGMGDQVR
+681 NVGMGDQIR

-702 TSIRSR
+702 TSVRTR

-721 EPAVLS
+721 EPSVLS

-733 FATAHVAADDIP
+733 FATTHVAADKIP
-745 DLQGKLVRQF
+745 KIQGKLVREF
-755 PAVTTIDGT
+755 PAITTIDGT

-770 QELVVQMSR
+770 QALVVQMSR
-779 LVYVFTLLALLTGI
+779 LVYVFTLLALLTGV

-821 RDLYMLNILELGILG
+821 RDLYMLNILELSILG
-836 ISAAL
+836 ISAAV
-841 FAVIIANIGA
+841 FAVIIANVGA
-851 WAAITQWFN
+851 WAAITQWFD
-860 LQFSV
+860 LRFSV
-865 PWASLG
+865 PWLSLG
-871 IGGVTLVA
+871 IGGAA
-879 LLFAIAIIYVRLV
+879 LIVLLLAIAVIYVRLV

>member
-1 MNNLMSNKQKDNHSP
+1 MDNMDNES
-16 NNTTDTSMAKES
+16 TDSRGIIS
-28 DYTGGAM
+28 
-35 QHLFKRILGLQ
+35 QLFNRLLISKN
-46 GLGAQAL
+46 LGAQAL

-61 VYPLLFLLTLTLS
+61 IYPVLFLITLVLS
-74 LATYLTLDSV
+74 LATYLTLDSI
-84 QQSVNT
+84 QQSVDT

-112 PSEVLAQVKTIA
+112 PSEILAQVETVA
-124 DTQTVYDYQF
+124 DTQIVYDYQF
-134 TAMVVTDE
+134 SAMVVTDE
-142 QTLLTSVKAVSPAYP
+142 QTLLASVKAVSPAYP

-164 ASGQPLWEQLTS
+164 ASGQPLWQQLS
-176 NNVVVAPEV
+176 AANVVVAPEV
-185 LNGLNANIGDQITI
+185 LNSLNASVGDQITI

-204 TISDVLTKEPDRPLT
+204 IISDVLTKEPDRPLT
-219 AFGFGGRVLMQQDAL
+219 AFGFGGRVLMHQDAL

-239 LGERSRI
+239 LGQRSRI
-246 NYRIELAGEPELMA
+246 NYRIELAGAPELMA
-260 EQYDKLTQILT
+260 VQRDKLTQILS

-276 ELSDAE
+276 ELSDAK

-334 LGEPLGSLK
+334 LGEPLKSLK

-358 IAAIIVS
+358 VAAVIVS

-372 QPYLGAILPADVGLA
+372 QPYLIAILPADVGLA

-413 TLSTTKPATLLS
+413 TLSSTKPATLLN
-425 QGASQQV
+425 QGASTNS

-438 QRLPLL
+438 RSLPLL
-444 WYGLMLT
+444 WYGLMLV
-451 GLYAF
+451 GLYVF
-456 FAYEVSSFKLGAQ
+456 FAYEVNSLLLGAQ
-469 LLIGLIGFVA
+469 LLVGLTAFVA
-479 IFWLLARAWLWL
+479 IFWLLARGWLWL
-491 LAKLATNS
+491 LTKFAKHS

-543 NTQFVNAYPED
+543 NAQFINAYPED

-570 IDNIIGAPVSYYPVI
+570 INNIIAAPVSYYPVI
-585 RARVVTANNVPV
+585 RARVVTANNIPV

-628 DAVKDKQLYA
+628 DAVENDKLYA
-638 PINVQNQTENE
+638 PIKTSDNDPAQT
-649 RGTLQ
+649 
-654 NSVQQSVQISEQTIA
+654 VA
-669 PMSILDTAASLL
+669 PLSILDTAASLL

-708 YEQGPSPYFYFLF
+708 YEKGPSPYFYFLF
-721 EPAVLS
+721 EPEVLA

-733 FATAHVAADDIP
+733 FATAHVTAEDIP
-745 DLQGKLVRQF
+745 KLQGQLVREF

-764 AIAQQI
+764 AIAEQV

-806 RMQESASF
+806 RMKDSASF

-821 RDLYMLNILELGILG
+821 RDLYMLNTLELGILG

-860 LQFSV
+860 LRFSV
-865 PWASLG
+865 PWTSLG
-871 IGGVTLVA
+871 MGGVALIG

>member
-1 MNNLMSNKQKDNHSP
+1 MNNLNNNKQTEQHSP
-16 NNTTDTSMAKES
+16 IDATATTDNSMAKES
-28 DYTGGAM
+28 DYTGGIM
-35 QHLFKRILGLQ
+35 RQLFSSILSLPILGLQ

-61 VYPLLFLLTLTLS
+61 IYPLLFLLTLTLS

-84 QQSVNT
+84 QQSVDT

-105 LNSKQDW
+105 LNSKQEW
-112 PSEVLAQVKTIA
+112 PSEVLTQVETVA
-124 DTQTVYDYQF
+124 DTQIVYDYQF
-134 TAMVVTDE
+134 SAMVVTDE
-142 QTLLTSVKAVSPAYP
+142 QTLLASVKAVSPAYP

-164 ASGQPLWEQLTS
+164 ASGQPLWQQLS
-176 NNVVVAPEV
+176 ADNVVVAPEV
-185 LNGLNANIGDQITI
+185 LNSLNASVGDQITI
-199 GDAEF
+199 GDADF

-219 AFGFGGRVLMQQDAL
+219 AFGFGGRVLMHQDAL

-239 LGERSRI
+239 LGQRSRI

-260 EQYDKLTQILT
+260 VQRDKLTQILS

-334 LGEPLGSLK
+334 LGEPLNSLK
-343 RSYYQLLIVTTIIAC
+343 RSYYQLLIATTIIAC
-358 IAAIIVS
+358 IAAVIVS

-372 QPYLGAILPADVGLA
+372 QPYLIAILPADVGLA
-387 INPISAIKTII
+387 INPISAIKTIV

-413 TLSTTKPATLLS
+413 TLSTTKPATLLNQGVSTNS
-425 QGASQQV
+425 Q
-432 QNLPWY
+432 NMPWY

-444 WYGLMLT
+444 WYGLMLI

-456 FAYEVSSFKLGAQ
+456 FAYEVNSLILGAQ
-469 LLIGLIGFVA
+469 LLIGLTAFVA
-479 IFWLLARAWLWL
+479 IFWLLARGWLWL
-491 LAKLATNS
+491 LTKFAKHS

-543 NTQFVNAYPED
+543 NTQFINAYPED

-570 IDNIIGAPVSYYPVI
+570 INNIIAAPVSYYPVI
-585 RARVVTANNVPV
+585 RARVVTANDVPV

-606 DDPARVFNLS
+606 DEPTRVFNLS
-616 YADTVMDTEFIT
+616 YADTVMETEFIT
-628 DAVKDKQLYA
+628 DAVENDQLYA
-638 PINVQNQTENE
+638 PIKNVDNDSAQTV
-649 RGTLQ
+649 TPL
-654 NSVQQSVQISEQTIA
+654 
-669 PMSILDTAASLL
+669 SILDTAASLL

-690 FNIQGIEIVGQI
+690 FNIQGIEIVGQV

-708 YEQGPSPYFYFLF
+708 YEKGPSPYFYFLF
-721 EPAVLS
+721 EPDVLA

-733 FATAHVAADDIP
+733 FATAHVAAEDIP
-745 DLQGKLVRQF
+745 KLQGQLVREF

-764 AIAQQI
+764 AIAQQV

-806 RMQESASF
+806 RMADSASF

-860 LQFSV
+860 LRFSV
-865 PWASLG
+865 PWVSLG
-871 IGGVTLVA
+871 IGGVALVI

>member
-1 MNNLMSNKQKDNHSP
+1 MDNMDNESNDSRGIISQ
-16 NNTTDTSMAKES
+16 
-28 DYTGGAM
+28 
-35 QHLFKRILGLQ
+35 LFNRLLISKN
-46 GLGAQAL
+46 LGAQAL

-61 VYPLLFLLTLTLS
+61 IYPVLFLITLVLS
-74 LATYLTLDSV
+74 LATYLTLDSI
-84 QQSVNT
+84 QQSVDT

-112 PSEVLAQVKTIA
+112 PSEILAQVETVA
-124 DTQTVYDYQF
+124 DTQIVYDYQF
-134 TAMVVTDE
+134 SAMVVTDE
-142 QTLLTSVKAVSPAYP
+142 QTLLASVKAVSPAYP

-164 ASGQPLWEQLTS
+164 ASGQPLWQQLS
-176 NNVVVAPEV
+176 AANVVVAPEV
-185 LNGLNANIGDQITI
+185 LNSLNASVGDQITI

-204 TISDVLTKEPDRPLT
+204 IISDVLTKEPDRPLT
-219 AFGFGGRVLMQQDAL
+219 AFGFGGRVLMHEDAL

-239 LGERSRI
+239 LGQRSRI
-246 NYRIELAGEPELMA
+246 NYRIELAGAPELMA
-260 EQYDKLTQILT
+260 VQRDKLTQILN

-276 ELSDAE
+276 ELSDAK

-334 LGEPLGSLK
+334 LGEPLKSLK

-358 IAAIIVS
+358 VAAVIVS

-372 QPYLGAILPADVGLA
+372 QPYLIAILPADVGLA

-413 TLSTTKPATLLS
+413 TLSSTKPATLLD
-425 QGASQQV
+425 QGASTNS

-438 QRLPLL
+438 RSLPLL
-444 WYGLMLT
+444 WYGLMLV
-451 GLYAF
+451 GLYVF
-456 FAYEVSSFKLGAQ
+456 FAYEVNSLLLGAQ
-469 LLIGLIGFVA
+469 LLIGLTAFVA
-479 IFWLLARAWLWL
+479 IFWLLARGWLWL
-491 LAKLATNS
+491 LTKFAKHS

-543 NTQFVNAYPED
+543 NAQFINAYPED

-570 IDNIIGAPVSYYPVI
+570 INNIIAAPVSYYPVI
-585 RARVVTANNVPV
+585 RARVVTANNIPV

-628 DAVKDKQLYA
+628 DAVENDKLYTPIKTSDNDPAQTVA
-638 PINVQNQTENE
+638 P
-649 RGTLQ
+649 L
-654 NSVQQSVQISEQTIA
+654 
-669 PMSILDTAASLL
+669 SILDTAASLL
-681 NVGMGDQVR
+681 NVGMGDLVR

-708 YEQGPSPYFYFLF
+708 YEKGPSPYFYFLF
-721 EPAVLS
+721 EPEVLA

-745 DLQGKLVRQF
+745 KLQGQLVREF

-764 AIAQQI
+764 AIAQQV

-806 RMQESASF
+806 RMKDSASF

-821 RDLYMLNILELGILG
+821 RDLYMLNILELSILG

-860 LQFSV
+860 LRFSV
-865 PWASLG
+865 PWTSLA
-871 IGGVTLVA
+871 IGGVALVV

>member
-1 MNNLMSNKQKDNHSP
+1 MDNES
-16 NNTTDTSMAKES
+16 TDSRGIIS
-28 DYTGGAM
+28 
-35 QHLFKRILGLQ
+35 QLFNRLLISKN
-46 GLGAQAL
+46 LGAQAL

-61 VYPLLFLLTLTLS
+61 IYPVLFLITLVLS
-74 LATYLTLDSV
+74 LATYLTLDSI
-84 QQSVNT
+84 QQSVDT

-112 PSEVLAQVKTIA
+112 PSEILAQVETVA
-124 DTQTVYDYQF
+124 DTQIVYDYQF
-134 TAMVVTDE
+134 SAMVVTDE
-142 QTLLTSVKAVSPAYP
+142 QTLLASVKAVSPAYP

-164 ASGQPLWEQLTS
+164 ASGQPLWQQLS
-176 NNVVVAPEV
+176 AANVVVAPEV
-185 LNGLNANIGDQITI
+185 LNSLNASVGDQITI

-204 TISDVLTKEPDRPLT
+204 IISDVLTKEPDRPLT
-219 AFGFGGRVLMQQDAL
+219 AFGFGGRVLMHQDAL

-239 LGERSRI
+239 LGQRSRI
-246 NYRIELAGEPELMA
+246 NYRIELAGAPELMA
-260 EQYDKLTQILT
+260 VQRDKLTQILN

-276 ELSDAE
+276 ELSDAK

-334 LGEPLGSLK
+334 LGEPLKSLK

-358 IAAIIVS
+358 VAAVIVS

-372 QPYLGAILPADVGLA
+372 QPYLIAILPADVGLA

-413 TLSTTKPATLLS
+413 TLSSTKPATLLN
-425 QGASQQV
+425 QGASTNS

-438 QRLPLL
+438 RSLPLL
-444 WYGLMLT
+444 WYGLMLV
-451 GLYAF
+451 GLYVF
-456 FAYEVSSFKLGAQ
+456 FAYEVNSLLLGAQ
-469 LLIGLIGFVA
+469 LLVGLTAFVA
-479 IFWLLARAWLWL
+479 IFWLLARGWLWL
-491 LAKLATNS
+491 LTKFAKHS

-543 NTQFVNAYPED
+543 NAQFINAYPED

-570 IDNIIGAPVSYYPVI
+570 INNIIAAPVSYYPVI
-585 RARVVTANNVPV
+585 RARVVTANNIPV

-628 DAVKDKQLYA
+628 DAVENDKLYA
-638 PINVQNQTENE
+638 PIKTADNDPAQT
-649 RGTLQ
+649 
-654 NSVQQSVQISEQTIA
+654 VA
-669 PMSILDTAASLL
+669 PLSILDTAASLL

-708 YEQGPSPYFYFLF
+708 YEKGPSPYFYFLF

-745 DLQGKLVRQF
+745 KLQGQLVREF

-764 AIAQQI
+764 AIAQQV

-806 RMQESASF
+806 RMKDSASF

-821 RDLYMLNILELGILG
+821 RDLYMLNILELSILG

-860 LQFSV
+860 LRFSV
-865 PWASLG
+865 PWTSLA
-871 IGGVTLVA
+871 IGGVALVV

>member
-1 MNNLMSNKQKDNHSP
+1 MDNMDNES
-16 NNTTDTSMAKES
+16 TDSRGIIS
-28 DYTGGAM
+28 
-35 QHLFKRILGLQ
+35 QLFNRLLISKN
-46 GLGAQAL
+46 LGAQAL

-61 VYPLLFLLTLTLS
+61 IYPVLFLITLVLS
-74 LATYLTLDSV
+74 LATYLTLDSI
-84 QQSVNT
+84 QQSVDT

-112 PSEVLAQVKTIA
+112 PSEVLTQVETVT
-124 DTQTVYDYQF
+124 DTQIVYDYQF
-134 TAMVVTDE
+134 SAMVVTDE
-142 QTLLTSVKAVSPAYP
+142 QTLLASVKAVSPAYP

-164 ASGQPLWEQLTS
+164 ASGQPLWQQLS
-176 NNVVVAPEV
+176 AANVVVAPEV
-185 LNGLNANIGDQITI
+185 LNSLNASVGDQITI

-204 TISDVLTKEPDRPLT
+204 IISDVLTKEPDRPLT
-219 AFGFGGRVLMQQDAL
+219 AFGFGGRVLMHQDAL

-239 LGERSRI
+239 LGQRSRI
-246 NYRIELAGEPELMA
+246 NYRIELAGAPELMA
-260 EQYDKLTQILT
+260 VQRDKLTQILN

-276 ELSDAE
+276 ELSDAK

-334 LGEPLGSLK
+334 LGEPLKSLK

-358 IAAIIVS
+358 VAAVIVS

-372 QPYLGAILPADVGLA
+372 QPYLIAILPADVGLA

-413 TLSTTKPATLLS
+413 TLSSTKPATLLN
-425 QGASQQV
+425 QGASTNS

-438 QRLPLL
+438 RSLPLL
-444 WYGLMLT
+444 WYGLMLV
-451 GLYAF
+451 GLYVF
-456 FAYEVSSFKLGAQ
+456 FAYEVNSLLLGAQ
-469 LLIGLIGFVA
+469 LLVGLTAFVA
-479 IFWLLARAWLWL
+479 IFWLLARGWLWL
-491 LAKLATNS
+491 LTKFAKHS

-543 NTQFVNAYPED
+543 NAQFINAYPED

-570 IDNIIGAPVSYYPVI
+570 INNIIAAPVSYYPVI
-585 RARVVTANNVPV
+585 RARVVTANNIPV

-628 DAVKDKQLYA
+628 DAVENDKLYA
-638 PINVQNQTENE
+638 PIKTSDNDPAQT
-649 RGTLQ
+649 
-654 NSVQQSVQISEQTIA
+654 VA
-669 PMSILDTAASLL
+669 PLSILDTAASLL

-708 YEQGPSPYFYFLF
+708 YEKGPSPYFYFLF
-721 EPAVLS
+721 EPEVLA

-745 DLQGKLVRQF
+745 KLQGQLVREF

-764 AIAQQI
+764 AIAQQV

-806 RMQESASF
+806 RMKDSASF

-821 RDLYMLNILELGILG
+821 RDLYMLNILELSILG

-841 FAVIIANIGA
+841 FAAIIANIGA

-860 LQFSV
+860 LRFSV
-865 PWASLG
+865 PWTSLA
-871 IGGVTLVA
+871 IGGVALVV

>member
-1 MNNLMSNKQKDNHSP
+1 MDNMDNES
-16 NNTTDTSMAKES
+16 TDSRGIIS
-28 DYTGGAM
+28 
-35 QHLFKRILGLQ
+35 QLFNRLLISKN
-46 GLGAQAL
+46 LGAQAL

-61 VYPLLFLLTLTLS
+61 IYPVLFLITLVLS
-74 LATYLTLDSV
+74 LATYLTLDSI
-84 QQSVNT
+84 QQSVDT

-112 PSEVLAQVKTIA
+112 PSEILAQVETVA
-124 DTQTVYDYQF
+124 DTQIVYDYQF
-134 TAMVVTDE
+134 SAMVVTDE
-142 QTLLTSVKAVSPAYP
+142 QTLLASVKAVSPAYP

-164 ASGQPLWEQLTS
+164 ASGQPLWQQLS
-176 NNVVVAPEV
+176 AANVVVAPEV
-185 LNGLNANIGDQITI
+185 LNSLNASVGDQITI

-204 TISDVLTKEPDRPLT
+204 IISDVLTKEPDRPLT
-219 AFGFGGRVLMQQDAL
+219 AFGFGGRVLMHEDAL

-239 LGERSRI
+239 LGQRSRI
-246 NYRIELAGEPELMA
+246 NYRIELAGNPELMA
-260 EQYDKLTQILT
+260 VQRDKLTQILN

-276 ELSDAE
+276 ELSDAK

-334 LGEPLGSLK
+334 LGEPLKSLK

-358 IAAIIVS
+358 VAAVIVS

-372 QPYLGAILPADVGLA
+372 QPYLIAILPADVGLA

-413 TLSTTKPATLLS
+413 TLSSTKPATLLN
-425 QGASQQV
+425 QGASTNS

-438 QRLPLL
+438 RSLPLL
-444 WYGLMLT
+444 WYGLMLV
-451 GLYAF
+451 GLYVF
-456 FAYEVSSFKLGAQ
+456 FAYEVNSLLLGAQ
-469 LLIGLIGFVA
+469 LLIGLTAFVA
-479 IFWLLARAWLWL
+479 IFWLLARGWLWL
-491 LAKLATNS
+491 LTKFAKHS

-543 NTQFVNAYPED
+543 NAQFINAYPED

-570 IDNIIGAPVSYYPVI
+570 INNIIAAPVSYYPVI
-585 RARVVTANNVPV
+585 RARVVTANNIPV

-628 DAVKDKQLYA
+628 DAVENDKLYA
-638 PINVQNQTENE
+638 PIKTSDNDPAQT
-649 RGTLQ
+649 
-654 NSVQQSVQISEQTIA
+654 VA
-669 PMSILDTAASLL
+669 PLSILDTAASLL

-708 YEQGPSPYFYFLF
+708 YEKGPSPYFYFLF
-721 EPAVLS
+721 EPEVLA

-745 DLQGKLVRQF
+745 KLQGQLVREF

-764 AIAQQI
+764 AIAQQV

-806 RMQESASF
+806 RMKDSASF

-821 RDLYMLNILELGILG
+821 RDLYMLNTLELGILG

-860 LQFSV
+860 LRFSV
-865 PWASLG
+865 PWTSLA
-871 IGGVTLVA
+871 IGGVALVV

>member
-1 MNNLMSNKQKDNHSP
+1 MNSKPTDNKSP
-16 NNTTDTSMAKES
+16 DTKKTATSMHQES
-28 DYTGGAM
+28 SYPSGILS
-35 QHLFKRILGLQ
+35 QLFTRTLGFQ
-46 GLGAQAL
+46 TLGSQAL

-61 VYPLLFLLTLTLS
+61 VYPVLFLLTLTLS

-84 QQSVNT
+84 QQSVDS

-112 PSEVLAQVKTIA
+112 PSEVLSQVETIPN
-124 DTQTVYDYQF
+124 TQTVYDYQF
-134 TAMVVTDE
+134 SAMLVNDE
-142 QTLLTSVKAVSPAYP
+142 QTLLASVKAVSPSYP
-157 LYGEAEL
+157 LYGTAEL
-164 ASGQPLWEQLTS
+164 ASGQPLWDQLTS
-176 NNVVVAPEV
+176 DNVIVAPEV
-185 LNGLNANIGDQITI
+185 LSSLQADVGDRITI
-199 GDAEF
+199 GDAQF

-219 AFGFGGRVLMQQDAL
+219 TFGFGGRVLMKQDAL
-234 AATNL
+234 PSTNL
-239 LGERSRI
+239 LGQRSRI
-246 NYRIELAGEPELMA
+246 NYRIEMAGDPELITT
-260 EQYDKLTQILT
+260 QRDKLTDILT

-313 MYGVIT
+313 MYGVIS
-319 AFVTKQQSS
+319 AFVSKQQSN

-343 RSYYQLLIVTTIIAC
+343 RSYYQLLIVTTVIAC
-358 IAAIIVS
+358 IAAVTLS
-365 FGLLKVG
+365 LGLLKIG
-372 QPYLGAILPADVGLA
+372 QPYLVAILPADVGLA
-387 INPISAIKTII
+387 INPISAIKTIV
-398 IALVLTLLIAQRGLS
+398 IALALTLLIAQRGLS
-413 TLSTTKPATLLS
+413 ALNTTKPATLLN
-425 QGASQQV
+425 QGASTQTQS
-432 QNLPWY
+432 LPWY
-438 QRLPLL
+438 RRVPLL
-444 WYGLMLT
+444 WYGLVLA

-456 FAYEVSSFKLGAQ
+456 FAYEVGSLSLGAQ
-469 LLIGLIGFVA
+469 LLGGLIGFVA
-479 IFWLLARAWLWL
+479 IFWLLARGWLWL
-491 LAKLATNS
+491 LNKLAS
-499 NISWMQRIAIHNL
+499 NTKVSWMQRISIHNL

-543 NTQFVNAYPED
+543 NAQFINAYPED
-554 APNLFLLDI
+554 APNLFLLDV
-563 QSDQHDE
+563 QSDQHDD
-570 IDNIIGAPVSYYPVI
+570 IDAFIEAPVTYYPVI
-585 RARVVTANNVPV
+585 RARVETANDVAAK
-597 QDIEPADGF
+597 DIEPADGF
-606 DDPARVFNLS
+606 DDPTRVFNLS
-616 YADTVMDTEFIT
+616 YADTVMETEYIT
-628 DAVKDKQLYA
+628 ESLTDDALYT
-638 PINVQNQTENE
+638 PIDATNE
-649 RGTLQ
+649 
-654 NSVQQSVQISEQTIA
+654 QIK
-669 PMSILDTAASLL
+669 PLSILDTAASML

-690 FNIQGIEIVGQI
+690 FNIQGIEIIGQI
-702 TSIRSR
+702 TSIRTR
-708 YEQGPSPYFYFLF
+708 YERGPSPYFYFLF
-721 EPAVLS
+721 EPSVLS

-733 FATAHVAADDIP
+733 FATAHVSEDAIP
-745 DLQGKLVRQF
+745 ELQGKLVREF

-764 AIAQQI
+764 AIAKQI

-779 LVYVFTLLALLTGI
+779 LVYVFTLLALLTGV

-806 RMQESASF
+806 RMKDSASF

-821 RDLYMLNILELGILG
+821 RDLYMLNILELGVLG
-836 ISAAL
+836 ISAAT
-841 FAVIIANIGA
+841 FAVVIASVGA

-865 PWASLG
+865 PWTSLA
-871 IGGVTLVA
+871 IGGAALIV

>member
-1 MNNLMSNKQKDNHSP
+1 MNSKPTDNKS
-16 NNTTDTSMAKES
+16 TDTKKTVTSMHQES
-28 DYTGGAM
+28 SYPSSILS
-35 QHLFKRILGLQ
+35 QLFTRTLGFQ
-46 GLGAQAL
+46 TLGSQAL

-61 VYPLLFLLTLTLS
+61 VYPVLFLLTLTLS

-84 QQSVNT
+84 QQSVDS

-112 PSEVLAQVKTIA
+112 PSEVLSQVETIPN
-124 DTQTVYDYQF
+124 TQTVYDYQF
-134 TAMVVTDE
+134 SAMLVNGE
-142 QTLLTSVKAVSPAYP
+142 QTLLASVKAVSPSYP
-157 LYGEAEL
+157 LYGTAEL
-164 ASGQPLWEQLTS
+164 ASGQPLWDQLTS
-176 NNVVVAPEV
+176 DSVIVAPEV
-185 LNGLNANIGDQITI
+185 LSSLQADVGDRITI
-199 GDAEF
+199 GDAQF

-219 AFGFGGRVLMQQDAL
+219 TFGFGGRVLMKQDAL
-234 AATNL
+234 PSTNL
-239 LGERSRI
+239 LGQRSRI
-246 NYRIELAGEPELMA
+246 NYRIEMAGDPELITT
-260 EQYDKLTQILT
+260 QRDKLTDILT

-293 NVLMFLKLLV
+293 NVLIFLKLLV

-313 MYGVIT
+313 MYGVIS
-319 AFVTKQQSS
+319 AFVSKQQSN

-343 RSYYQLLIVTTIIAC
+343 RSYYQLLIVTTVIAC
-358 IAAIIVS
+358 IAAVALS
-365 FGLLKVG
+365 LGLLRIG
-372 QPYLGAILPADVGLA
+372 QLYLVAILPADVGLA
-387 INPISAIKTII
+387 INPISAIKTIV
-398 IALVLTLLIAQRGLS
+398 IALALTLLIAQRGLS
-413 TLSTTKPATLLS
+413 ALNTTKPATLLN
-425 QGASQQV
+425 QGASTQT

-438 QRLPLL
+438 RRVPLL
-444 WYGLMLT
+444 WYGLVLA

-456 FAYEVSSFKLGAQ
+456 FAYEVGSLSLGAQ
-469 LLIGLIGFVA
+469 LLGGLIGFVA
-479 IFWLLARAWLWL
+479 IFWLLARGWLWL
-491 LAKLATNS
+491 LNKLAS
-499 NISWMQRIAIHNL
+499 NTKVSWMQRIAIHNL

-543 NTQFVNAYPED
+543 NAQFINAYPED
-554 APNLFLLDI
+554 APNLFLLDV
-563 QSDQHDE
+563 QSDQHDD
-570 IDNIIGAPVSYYPVI
+570 IDTIIEAPVTYYPVI
-585 RARVVTANNVPV
+585 RARVETANDVAAK
-597 QDIEPADGF
+597 DIEPADGF
-606 DDPARVFNLS
+606 DDPTRVFNLS
-616 YADTVMDTEFIT
+616 YADTVMDTEYIT
-628 DAVKDKQLYA
+628 ESLTDDALYT
-638 PINVQNQTENE
+638 PIDATNE
-649 RGTLQ
+649 
-654 NSVQQSVQISEQTIA
+654 QIK
-669 PMSILDTAASLL
+669 PLSILDTAAGML

-690 FNIQGIEIVGQI
+690 FNIQGIEIIGQI
-702 TSIRSR
+702 TSIRTR
-708 YEQGPSPYFYFLF
+708 YERGPSPYFYFLF
-721 EPAVLS
+721 EPSVLS

-733 FATAHVAADDIP
+733 FATAHVSEDAIP
-745 DLQGKLVRQF
+745 ELQGKLVREF

-764 AIAQQI
+764 AIAKQI

-779 LVYVFTLLALLTGI
+779 LVYVFTLLALLTGV

-806 RMQESASF
+806 RMKDSASF

-821 RDLYMLNILELGILG
+821 RDLYMLNILELGVLG
-836 ISAAL
+836 ISAAT
-841 FAVIIANIGA
+841 FAVVIASVGA

-865 PWASLG
+865 PWTSLAT
-871 IGGVTLVA
+871 GGAALIV

>member
-1 MNNLMSNKQKDNHSP
+1 MSNQPIDHK
-16 NNTTDTSMAKES
+16 SMDSRS
-28 DYTGGAM
+28 DSIIS
-35 QHLFKRILGLQ
+35 QILSRH
-46 GLGAQAL
+46 LGAQAL

-61 VYPLLFLLTLTLS
+61 IYPVLFLLTLTLS
-74 LATYLTLDSV
+74 LATYLTLDSI
-84 QQSVNT
+84 QQSVDR

-105 LNSKQDW
+105 LNSQQDW
-112 PSEVLAQVKTIA
+112 PSEVLTQVDTIA
-124 DTQTVYDYQF
+124 DTQKVFDYQF
-134 TAMVVTDE
+134 NAMVVTDE
-142 QTLLTSVKAVSPAYP
+142 QTLLTRVKAVSPSYP
-157 LYGEAEL
+157 LYGKIEL
-164 ASGQPLWEQLTS
+164 ASGLPLWQQLTS
-176 NNVVVAPEV
+176 DNVVVAPEV
-185 LNGLNANIGDQITI
+185 LKSLNASIGDRITI
-199 GDAEF
+199 GDGQF
-204 TISDVLTKEPDRPLT
+204 TISDVLTTEPDRPLT
-219 AFGFGGRVLMQQDAL
+219 AFGFGGRVLMPQDAL

-239 LGERSRI
+239 LGQRSRV
-246 NYRIELAGEPELMA
+246 NYRIEMAGAPEAMTQQREA
-260 EQYDKLTQILT
+260 LTQILI

-276 ELSDAE
+276 ELSDAQ

-287 VSRISD
+287 VSNISD

-313 MYGVIT
+313 MYGIIT

-334 LGEPLGSLK
+334 LGEPLASLK
-343 RSYYQLLIVTTIIAC
+343 RSYYQLLIATAVIAC
-358 IAAIIVS
+358 IAAIVLS

-372 QPYLGAILPADVGLA
+372 QPYLIAILPPDVGLA
-387 INPISAIKTII
+387 INPISAIKTTV

-413 TLSTTKPATLLS
+413 ALNTTKPATLLN
-425 QGASQQV
+425 QGGSTPT
-432 QNLPWY
+432 QNLKWY
-438 QRLPLL
+438 RRVPLL
-444 WYGLMLT
+444 WYGLMLA

-456 FAYEVSSFKLGAQ
+456 FAYEVGSWLLGAQ

-479 IFWLLARAWLWL
+479 IFWALARGWLWL
-491 LAKLATNS
+491 LAKLAKRS
-499 NISWMQRIAIHNL
+499 GIGWMQRIAIHNL

-543 NTQFVNAYPED
+543 NAQFINAYPED

-570 IDNIIGAPVSYYPVI
+570 INNLIGAPVSYYPVI
-585 RARVVTANNVPV
+585 RARVVTANDVPA
-597 QDIEPADGF
+597 QDIEPEDGF
-606 DDPARVFNLS
+606 DEPTRVFNLS
-616 YADTVMDTEFIT
+616 YADTVLDTEFIV
-628 DAVKDKQLYA
+628 DAIADDQLYA
-638 PINVQNQTENE
+638 PIDNQ
-649 RGTLQ
+649 
-654 NSVQQSVQISEQTIA
+654 SEQTQDVV
-669 PMSILDTAASLL
+669 PLSILDTAAGLL

-690 FNIQGIEIVGQI
+690 FDIQGIEIVGQI

-708 YEQGPSPYFYFLF
+708 HERGPSPFFYFLF
-721 EPAVLS
+721 EPAVLA

-733 FATAHVAADDIP
+733 FATAHVPADEIP
-745 DLQGKLVRQF
+745 EIQGKLVREF

-779 LVYVFTLLALLTGI
+779 LVYVFTLLALLTGV

-806 RMQESASF
+806 RMKESASF

-821 RDLYMLNILELGILG
+821 RDLYMLNILELSVLG
-836 ISAAL
+836 ISAAV
-841 FAVIIANIGA
+841 FAVIIANVGA

-865 PWASLG
+865 PWMSLA
-871 IGGVTLVA
+871 IGGAA
-879 LLFAIAIIYVRLV
+879 LIGLLLAIAVIYVRLV

-900 VRAMI
+900 VRAMV

>member
-1 MNNLMSNKQKDNHSP
+1 MNEKLTDNKSTDIKKN
-16 NNTTDTSMAKES
+16 DTSMRQES
-28 DYTGGAM
+28 SYSSGILN
-35 QHLFKRILGLQ
+35 QLFTRTLGS
-46 GLGAQAL
+46 QAL

-61 VYPLLFLLTLTLS
+61 VYPVLFLLTLTLS

-84 QQSVNT
+84 QQSVDS

-112 PSEVLAQVKTIA
+112 PSEVLSQVETIPN
-124 DTQTVYDYQF
+124 TQTVYDYQF
-134 TAMVVTDE
+134 SAMLVNDE
-142 QTLLTSVKAVSPAYP
+142 QTLLASVKAVSPSYP
-157 LYGEAEL
+157 LYGTAEL
-164 ASGQPLWEQLTS
+164 ASGKPMWHQLTS
-176 NNVVVAPEV
+176 DSVIVAPEV
-185 LNGLNANIGDQITI
+185 LSSLQASVGDRITI
-199 GDAEF
+199 GDAQF

-219 AFGFGGRVLMQQDAL
+219 AFGFGGRVLMKQDAL
-234 AATNL
+234 EATNL
-239 LGERSRI
+239 LGQRSRI
-246 NYRIELAGEPELMA
+246 NYRIEIAGDPELINT
-260 EQYDKLTQILT
+260 QRKKLTGILT
-271 NYPDI
+271 SYPDI
-276 ELSDAE
+276 ELSDAD

-313 MYGVIT
+313 MYGVIS
-319 AFVTKQQSS
+319 AFVSKQQSN

-343 RSYYQLLIVTTIIAC
+343 RSYYQLLIVTTVIAC
-358 IAAIIVS
+358 IAAVALS
-365 FGLLKVG
+365 LGLLKIG
-372 QPYLGAILPADVGLA
+372 QPYLVAILPADVGLA
-387 INPISAIKTII
+387 INPISAIKTIV
-398 IALVLTLLIAQRGLS
+398 IALALTLLIAQRGLS
-413 TLSTTKPATLLS
+413 ALNTTKPATLLN
-425 QGASQQV
+425 QGASTQT

-438 QRLPLL
+438 RRTPLL
-444 WYGLMLT
+444 WYGLVLA

-456 FAYEVSSFKLGAQ
+456 FAYEVGSLSLGAQ
-469 LLIGLIGFVA
+469 LLGGLISFVA
-479 IFWLLARAWLWL
+479 IFWLLARGWLWL
-491 LAKLATNS
+491 LNKLAS
-499 NISWMQRIAIHNL
+499 NTKVSWMQRIAIHNL

-543 NTQFVNAYPED
+543 NAQFINAYPED
-554 APNLFLLDI
+554 APNLFLLDV
-563 QSDQHDE
+563 QSDQHDD
-570 IDNIIGAPVSYYPVI
+570 IDAIIEAPVTYYPVI
-585 RARVVTANNVPV
+585 RARVETANDVPAK
-597 QDIEPADGF
+597 DIEPEDGF
-606 DDPARVFNLS
+606 DDPTRVFNLS
-616 YADTVMDTEFIT
+616 YTDTVMDTEYIT
-628 DAVKDKQLYA
+628 ESLTDDALYTPIDATDEQVKPL
-638 PINVQNQTENE
+638 
-649 RGTLQ
+649 
-654 NSVQQSVQISEQTIA
+654 
-669 PMSILDTAASLL
+669 SILDTAASML

-690 FNIQGIEIVGQI
+690 FNIQGIEIIGQI
-702 TSIRSR
+702 TSIRTR
-708 YEQGPSPYFYFLF
+708 YERGPSPYFYFLF
-721 EPAVLS
+721 EPSVLS

-733 FATAHVAADDIP
+733 FATAHVSENAIP
-745 DLQGKLVRQF
+745 ELQGKLVREF

-764 AIAQQI
+764 AIAKQI

-779 LVYVFTLLALLTGI
+779 LVYVFTLLALLTGV

-806 RMQESASF
+806 RMKDSASF

-821 RDLYMLNILELGILG
+821 RDLYMLNVLELGVLG
-836 ISAAL
+836 ISAAT
-841 FAVIIANIGA
+841 FAVVIASVGA

-865 PWASLG
+865 PWTSLA
-871 IGGVTLVA
+871 IGGAALII

>member
-1 MNNLMSNKQKDNHSP
+1 MDNMDNES
-16 NNTTDTSMAKES
+16 TDSRGIIS
-28 DYTGGAM
+28 
-35 QHLFKRILGLQ
+35 QLFNRLLISKN
-46 GLGAQAL
+46 LGAQAL

-61 VYPLLFLLTLTLS
+61 IYPVLFLITLVLS
-74 LATYLTLDSV
+74 LATYLTLDSI
-84 QQSVNT
+84 QQSVDT

-112 PSEVLAQVKTIA
+112 PSEILAQVETVA
-124 DTQTVYDYQF
+124 DTQIVYDYQF
-134 TAMVVTDE
+134 SAMVVTDE
-142 QTLLTSVKAVSPAYP
+142 QTLLASVKAVSPAYP

-164 ASGQPLWEQLTS
+164 ASGQPLWQQLS
-176 NNVVVAPEV
+176 AANVVVAPEV
-185 LNGLNANIGDQITI
+185 LNSLNASVGDQITI

-204 TISDVLTKEPDRPLT
+204 IISDVLTKEPDRPLT
-219 AFGFGGRVLMQQDAL
+219 AFGFGGRVLMHQDAL

-239 LGERSRI
+239 LGQRSRI
-246 NYRIELAGEPELMA
+246 NYRIELAGAPELMA
-260 EQYDKLTQILT
+260 VQRDKLTQILN

-276 ELSDAE
+276 ELSDAK

-334 LGEPLGSLK
+334 LGEPLKSLK

-358 IAAIIVS
+358 VAAVIVS

-372 QPYLGAILPADVGLA
+372 QPYLIAILPADVGLA

-413 TLSTTKPATLLS
+413 TLSSTKPATLLN
-425 QGASQQV
+425 QGASTNS

-438 QRLPLL
+438 RSLPLL
-444 WYGLMLT
+444 WYGLMLV
-451 GLYAF
+451 GLYVF
-456 FAYEVSSFKLGAQ
+456 FAYEVNSLLLGAQ
-469 LLIGLIGFVA
+469 LLIGLTAFVA
-479 IFWLLARAWLWL
+479 IFWLLARGWLWL
-491 LAKLATNS
+491 LTKFAKHS

-543 NTQFVNAYPED
+543 NAQFINAYPED

-570 IDNIIGAPVSYYPVI
+570 INNIIAAPVSYYPVI
-585 RARVVTANNVPV
+585 RARVVTANNIPV

-628 DAVKDKQLYA
+628 DAVENDKLYA
-638 PINVQNQTENE
+638 PIKTSDNDPAQT
-649 RGTLQ
+649 
-654 NSVQQSVQISEQTIA
+654 VA
-669 PMSILDTAASLL
+669 PLSILDTAASLL

-708 YEQGPSPYFYFLF
+708 YEKGPSPYFYFLF
-721 EPAVLS
+721 EPEVLA

-745 DLQGKLVRQF
+745 KLQGQLVREF

-764 AIAQQI
+764 AIAQQV

-806 RMQESASF
+806 RMKDSASF

-821 RDLYMLNILELGILG
+821 RDLYMLNTLELGILG

-860 LQFSV
+860 LRFSV
-865 PWASLG
+865 PWTSLA
-871 IGGVTLVA
+871 IGGVALVV

>member
-1 MNNLMSNKQKDNHSP
+1 MDQKLMDNMDNESNDSRGIISQ
-16 NNTTDTSMAKES
+16 
-28 DYTGGAM
+28 
-35 QHLFKRILGLQ
+35 LFNRLLISKN
-46 GLGAQAL
+46 LGAQAL

-61 VYPLLFLLTLTLS
+61 IYPVLFLITLVLS
-74 LATYLTLDSV
+74 LATYLTLDSI
-84 QQSVNT
+84 QQSVDT

-112 PSEVLAQVKTIA
+112 PSEVLAQVETVA
-124 DTQTVYDYQF
+124 DTQIVYDYQF
-134 TAMVVTDE
+134 SAMVVTDD
-142 QTLLTSVKAVSPAYP
+142 QTLLASVKAVSPAYP

-164 ASGQPLWEQLTS
+164 ASGQPLWQQLS
-176 NNVVVAPEV
+176 AANVVVAPEV
-185 LNGLNANIGDQITI
+185 LNSLNASVGDQITI

-204 TISDVLTKEPDRPLT
+204 IISDVLTKEPDRPLT
-219 AFGFGGRVLMQQDAL
+219 AFGFGGRVLMHQDAL

-239 LGERSRI
+239 LGQRSRI
-246 NYRIELAGEPELMA
+246 NYRIELAGAPELMA
-260 EQYDKLTQILT
+260 VQREKLTQILS

-276 ELSDAE
+276 ELSDAK

-319 AFVTKQQSS
+319 SFVTKQQSS

-334 LGEPLGSLK
+334 LGEPLKSLK
-343 RSYYQLLIVTTIIAC
+343 RSYYQLLVVTTIIAC
-358 IAAIIVS
+358 MAAVIVS

-372 QPYLGAILPADVGLA
+372 QPYLIAILPADVGLA

-413 TLSTTKPATLLS
+413 TLSTTKPATLLN
-425 QGASQQV
+425 QGASTNS

-438 QRLPLL
+438 RRLPLL
-444 WYGLMLT
+444 WYGLMLV
-451 GLYAF
+451 GLYVF
-456 FAYEVSSFKLGAQ
+456 FAYEVNSLLLGAQ
-469 LLIGLIGFVA
+469 LLIGLTAFVA
-479 IFWLLARAWLWL
+479 IFWLLARGWLWL
-491 LAKLATNS
+491 LTKFAEHS

-543 NTQFVNAYPED
+543 NAQFINAYPED

-563 QSDQHDE
+563 QSDQHDA
-570 IDNIIGAPVSYYPVI
+570 INNIIAAPVSYYPVI
-585 RARVVTANNVPV
+585 RARVVTANDVPV

-606 DDPARVFNLS
+606 DDPTRVFNLS

-628 DAVKDKQLYA
+628 DAVKNDKLYA
-638 PINVQNQTENE
+638 PIKTTANDPAQT
-649 RGTLQ
+649 
-654 NSVQQSVQISEQTIA
+654 VA
-669 PMSILDTAASLL
+669 PLSILDTAASLL

-690 FNIQGIEIVGQI
+690 FNIQGIEIIGQI
-702 TSIRSR
+702 TSIRTR
-708 YEQGPSPYFYFLF
+708 YEKGPSPYFYFLF
-721 EPAVLS
+721 EPEVLA

-733 FATAHVAADDIP
+733 FATAHVAAEDIP
-745 DLQGKLVRQF
+745 KLQGQLVREF

-764 AIAQQI
+764 AIAQQV

-806 RMQESASF
+806 RMKDSASF

-860 LQFSV
+860 LRFSV
-865 PWASLG
+865 PWTSLA
-871 IGGVTLVA
+871 IGGVALVG